1 MNDELIK
8 ESASDYGYFQ
18 NLRGAIGY
26 TPSRSLTDDWTRGA
40 ALSMSDES
48 STEDDGFLHSYP
60 MFMFNA
66 DARTTFMINMN
77 EGQLMDDKD
86 RMVAAT
92 RDKERVENLLNII
105 NNNDIDSDSL
115 QKIIASNA
123 DYNSLLKEGKF
134 DSSNL
139 WENINK
145 LEDIKN
151 KAIENYDDAF
161 EDYQTDLKDIEDW
174 KSSHDVSS
182 YYTRKSQ
189 QQSKFGNWFYTQPAT
204 QGLSSSSWKEQ
215 AASLAAGIGSSLA
228 IAKVGAAIG
237 TAAGGPVGTA
247 IGAVGGLIAGI
258 GGAIAGQFVGGTKAR
273 EQESHMEA
281 YTAYKDK
288 LLDIMADKNLDVH
301 DIASNFREQAKSLG
315 YPDLNDI
322 TDDEIIG
329 MAAADNRFKYD
340 FTGGYE
346 LSQAMDDAFV
356 GTRRVYE
363 RNNALGAGE
372 FLTDILSYT
381 PLKPLAMVKGAGKY
395 LGAGTKI
402 GEAASKLNPL
412 NYLQEVTMKTNL
424 DISKLAGKMRLRAL
438 KHYGKG
444 TLTRMGLNFIEEGTE
459 EGAQGIIQKEFMEG
473 KYDDEQAEDSFIDAI
488 TSGNILSDM
497 FDNLIFRAESGA
509 SFLGLNSQY
518 KNDMQLQEEM
528 WSGGLLSLLSPQSA
542 AVSAKNFYETY
553 KGVERAYGMG
563 KFVEESLSKN
573 ADINGMETFFRNMR
587 KYDFVNP
594 TDYEQTLD
602 YLRDELKSAKTSK
615 DGHTTRRWKIDTDAL
630 YKIVGPVNS
639 NLKDADGNPIKPQT
653 GELTDAAIDEFID
666 TQAET
671 AKALFA
677 YKKSVLDPAW
687 KRISGDFAQ
696 VSPVKGHTTE
706 ELNSIS
712 KQISDIQE
720 QLEDESIGKNTRK
733 NLNNKLKELKKNYK
747 KYSKSAVDT
756 DMQDAYYALATMGQY
771 QKVNAENTKN
781 LFDRL
786 SLNTQQ
792 AIRNNVTDEHF
803 TKIKQSLGLSQDT
816 PNDLLFSILWS
827 NQHMYNLRMARAK
840 QESDFL
846 AAQREALQGNSPLSL
861 TESQQKALDALDQL
875 IEVNEKQ
882 HKELIDSIDEL
893 DLEQQVKLKELASHG
908 NRTSAEFA
916 ALDETTKHN
925 KGIGIV
931 FTASGMSP
939 EDMNRYIVARDNGIV
954 SKLTAIQAAKDL
966 DELLHGKPEKIKEL
980 IKQYRKAKH
989 ESFESQQ
996 SFEKAQNT
1004 GTESNQ
1010 EKYSSIRKWL
1020 AKATEQQIGERLDEI
1035 DENLTK
1041 NINNFDSFVA
1051 SLDKESELYQQLNT
1065 ALQYANNIQDAA
1077 NGSKQ
1082 SKVRALQYQL
1092 QSIRRKFEG
1101 SNNPQMQQV
1110 SDILNN
1116 LLRDIIDTNIINDE
1130 AQARQFKYNIP
1141 GKFLKGNDKP
1151 LKTDNKTFTDGEGN
1165 LYTVDL
1171 SKSVYSENN
1180 GLELVLNVKKD
1191 GSLLEKER
1199 LQTNLSA
1206 LQNQLKAYQ
1215 NDIDKIDPNESES
1228 SLAVYTSLYN
1238 MIENTQDLINKTNQA
1253 LDNLEVSSILNVKYG
1268 DELLDKLYYQN
1279 NDGTKVTL
1287 NESYKNTDEV
1297 LKERATAERSRRLT
1311 NPGVSSV
1318 QYRNIA
1324 SINSEQIKK
1333 EIGDLEAEN
1342 EESEIKRAIA
1352 YSLGDTNN
1360 KKATS
1365 VLSSPYYQADW
1376 WSGFFSYSMDE
1387 TKVDSWGTVSE
1398 QRKNAIKRSIKL
1410 FNKLVKQAAHA
1421 KSVGKKDI
1429 LQKFLED
1436 ADAMLQ
1442 KPVNEQSPTDTIT
1455 LESSDPAKSEYAV
1468 KVTRAELM
1476 EIIRF
1481 LPMQAYLSNP
1491 RYGKGDKAGKLY
1503 VPLVLADLKD
1513 ESNAYNQDGKF
1524 TTKFQWRYAMVKSFL
1539 QQAHNRKKEND
1550 PAISEEEKM
1559 DAQDESMQFNTR
1571 DGFDDTAE
1579 KENQRSRKQ
1588 KPYAS
1593 TIHIERGSVEITF
1606 EKYNQKFENPQ
1617 FNPESPVFY
1626 DVNGKRLAQ
1635 LPESEVLTTKELT
1648 EMYTE
1653 QVQKAFSLPNSEQIY
1668 TDFAKQLSD
1677 ILGKEVTVEQLKQK
1691 HKKDGKDTDLT
1702 ILEKIVLDG
1711 VRYGDGI
1718 ILRDA
1723 FAAGSV
1729 TNTAVFGSIIYTST
1743 STKLQSAEKSN
1754 RIDRLFALIQ
1764 DEFPNLFLSYNN
1776 ENLRRGT
1783 KQIVSPQQ
1791 ITQYIDS
1798 GRFHKPGDKK
1808 TGKPGSIRVLI
1819 KDEDG
1824 EFRTLGNPNNPV
1836 KMSSQRVAE
1845 LLNKLDEGID
1855 VVATP
1860 QQFFENFVNSDQI
1873 KFEFTPNPNV
1883 TLTSEERE
1891 AAAMDLISRYIRNR
1905 HFGRLKNVSSFT
1917 DMLMDGTDHPNNG
1930 PVANKRFFAKS
1941 GKVINSNLDDIDCLH
1956 IKEVNGV
1963 YYFDLADFA
1972 SKSVRTQEVDE
1983 EGNITSTITDLEAE
1997 QELIQQNKKQ
2007 VLDGLYDVYREVLNA
2022 KEDVKVLID
2031 YLNSQY
2037 DILKN
2042 YAAFKDLYDEYG
2054 KIHLKD
2060 ENDEEVTE
2068 KNKVLDAVDIIYD
2081 KLKDEFDTMLKN
2093 VAEQLVETLKE
2104 QASSEEKQ
2112 EFEEDGRHS
2121 RVQFAVGSYNES
2133 TGKARLLRGDGSGN
2147 FVAVNEAVGQPG
2159 GVYLIIPSFMNSSGK
2174 RRIVHLNGRKL
2185 AIHQATF
2192 IAKILD
2198 AVRTGKLS
2206 YNGNIPSDI
2215 IPGYR
2220 ITTDATVSQLLE
2232 SLIHIGTKGIENDS
2246 SSSAFANLLF
2256 VDNSG
2261 QIHFGSKTLDDSNI
2275 SELVQ
2280 FLQDRKQIR
2289 VDRAKLLNNNASV
2302 GLSAKIELTDDSEFK
2317 RSGLVKESSV
2327 FELDAEENYQ
2337 HYVISKGVVR
2347 SDINPDKGARMYN
2360 NVIVALDNPFTGND
2374 AIPNPSN
2381 TKNPNS
2387 AASARAAAT
2396 ESFVPVGQFAEEVNR
2411 PEQPAVQQ
2419 QTVTQQVTQQISYTT
2434 ESLDSFIRQ
2443 EAAKNGLDSVVNG
2456 YTIYRTNGKQ
2466 QYTLEE
2472 FLNVLKETQNTTK
2485 PDGTHYKAL
2494 FVNIVDEAGK
2504 TVKVRIPLT
2513 QVVTQQIAVQPTQQQ
2528 VQQQIAQVSQNPVP
2542 FAAPQVVAPVAP
2554 AAPVQLQGTP
2564 VSATPTVAPA
2574 TSPITSQPTSA
2585 QPESEPA
2592 TAPIN
2597 LSQSAAPSTTAPIA
2611 VQATSAAQITSTS
2624 SAIASNQ
2631 SEVEKI
2637 IASLLNNLNYFNIA
2651 TSNIAEDRDYIKS
2664 VILEYGK
2671 THGMIT
2677 DPIKFAQDLKNSD
2690 PLIAGLFS
2698 KYKEWRKSNP
2708 LYGKAVQFLDNH
2720 VEKEDYKSAQAR
2732 AIRIL
2737 GNPEI
2742 KFTSDIPF
2750 TFDTNRRA
2758 YVYVF
2763 GQCCESFM
2771 RIYKSA
2777 NGQVAAGVMDH
2788 EAFHRIS
2795 LFVLSE
2801 KERKQLYSDIRSTY
2815 SETADMTDQQVEE
2828 FAADLFK
2835 DFVNKYSSQG
2845 IDGFYSSNKFVKFF
2859 QKVYD
2864 SGSKMMRKIFGL
2876 RTHPNYRGIDKL
2888 FEDMYSGR
2896 YAYAKATKNNFKLFR
2911 MIFRTAPMSGITDSN
2926 GTIIAR
2932 TITERNQILRTL
2944 LAQVVNDSKLLDT
2957 VHNYTDIDTVL
2968 DSIRG
2973 KLQADYNGLNQ
2984 RIMEAFERNDFDNVI
2999 RFNNLK
3005 SIYDTILTD
3014 EAWKAW
3020 KGIVNDTL
3028 RRQFKISNQKK
3039 DPNQLLSMLEDN
3051 ETQEINE
3058 GVDPATED
3066 TEELTSDEDPAP
3078 IDEDALNPMMFS
3090 GERDSLQ
3097 RNMWNS
3103 AALSVKILFYTITSE
3118 DSRNNKYNSN
3128 GMFNYGN
3135 PGQLYIR
3142 FTELLQDCISEKE
3155 MMHVLEQNKDQVDVA
3170 AVLEHLTKDDDP
3182 QVNKSLQ
3189 SKFFTSVCRYQH
3201 SFENNVYD
3209 VTEAEIDKNGKVV
3222 KPQVVNARSTSGN
3235 MNEVTT
3241 KARAVI
3247 VRSIME
3253 ALADRSRD
3261 YDNDKNKYNGSEER
3275 KAIEKAIS
3283 QLSNITIDVNK
3294 FKERLTDLLKKMYQ
3308 IDGFGM
3314 FVEGD
3319 QELKQSVD
3327 MLMSFLVEN
3336 GRISKAQVDT
3346 LKNVLNIINTSFTN
3360 MTVKDILSEQD
3371 SIKQKVQKVID
3382 NNVQVQNFLKNLGK
3396 YSPRQQKSMSQNGP
3410 KNVRIY
3416 TIGAFNY
3423 ISRLFKLWTKP
3434 HYNSESKERENTN
3447 WKNYQIKSPY
3457 AEHSLW
3463 LHSKQLKDSKMNT
3476 RLQTMAEGDYANSKS
3491 DKYAFAKEEYI
3502 NRMVTVLEMDGNGKW
3517 LGNHAFPV
3525 LANKKFSADLQGV
3538 VVEALEQP
3546 VSFIASASGTN
3557 MVINEGAKKIFAG
3570 YFLDEV
3576 NAIKQAKDT
3585 RDKFISAINEILGKD
3600 FTVETFS
3607 DLSVS
3612 EQRELFNATSLPENL
3627 REDAIQMLNNEL
3639 QRLTVTYHFKS
3650 SKTEAVKDS
3659 KDRVVSFDDAHIDLR
3674 KGAGYKH
3681 RHFQK
3686 VADKL
3691 NERSIDINTLTVN
3704 NTDLLN
3710 IIANEVLLPNIAF
3723 AKSDMK
3729 LNKAY
3734 NVIPDNLISG
3744 FKKAYRTLNDDQI
3757 KDAMIATFV
3766 IRHMSDILEYEKL
3779 VQGDMAYYGS
3789 GDTTKN
3795 YRKTIDKMTKRYSG
3809 PVSTFGLNASEGT
3822 QRHQLSVDER
3832 KDLTTSSTYNTLTIQ
3847 TTKLIDYDVHEGLVR
3862 KALGID
3868 VEIDYSDV
3876 NVEEATVNAQI
3887 DYKQLLD
3894 AEGKIKQEVFNG
3906 VFAPYKSFL
3915 ENYGDEIVAQAIVK
3929 DVLNRYAGYLSQDYT
3944 DATTWISASMFRELK
3959 QRSDDGWNQTEE
3971 ACYIFME
3978 HYDELHKF
3986 YDNREAYPNDWQVIK
4001 NSAKV
4006 LGISDA
4012 ELEGFVH
4019 DSRILYGDYQYNTED
4034 KWNSPVHRELREKYR
4049 GKILGYLENEDGTPK
4064 IDTTAL
4070 KYIHYGNRPQEG
4082 IMSRE
4087 DKLYIPVYDKT
4098 ALAPM
4103 FKIFTEDHEAEH
4115 MYKLMVD
4122 RNIHVLKL
4130 DSSTKSGGM
4139 FGYQLYDHEGNFNQ
4153 SLYNAPS
4160 SVQWF
4165 DQLLKQLDTDMHTHD
4180 DASLLTQLTKVVM
4193 LNTVGHS
4200 YNFGN
4205 QTVSGENLNKL
4216 YSQVFNSLTKE
4227 GFNKFLS
4234 QYGFKPD
4241 GSLDK
4246 EGRQTLVKKLREV
4259 LEESGAAQSTID
4271 AFQLDA
4277 DGNFVTNPA
4286 LLPSVNQMQTRLLSQ
4301 IGKII
4306 VDTHIKGI
4314 PLYQIVSA
4322 GFDQDHPL
4330 KKGVSFDKEL
4340 LSPGDYDDNGKLVT
4354 RMQARIS
4361 IMLFNDVINKAKKN
4375 KALSKKYNDFKSFTD
4390 KRRFILDNKDKLNSL
4405 AYRVPTQGQNSTMAI
4420 EIVDVLP
4427 ATQGGIIQ
4435 LPTTLTALTGA
4446 DFDIDKLFTATYNY
4460 TVTDKGIERVNYREK
4475 YNNIEDLIEHID
4487 ELSLEQRE
4495 NLLLDIYQT
4504 VLTSE
4509 DNRLHTTTPLDVC
4522 TAPIKRV
4529 MTKEMKDNSEKN
4541 NSDGFSL
4548 NPAHQVQMRVQNSGS
4563 DSTIGPMALN
4573 SVFQYFTQTCDLGFI
4588 NDPQL
4593 EKIGITGF
4601 GMEYIRTK
4609 EQDDKGL
4616 PIINVAYILDTTS
4629 AMINAAVDAAKDNY
4643 IGRSNINAETFD
4655 VVSML
4660 IAGGFGNNSF
4670 RFLAQPGVKAYVE
4683 SLLND
4688 SKDAIFREKAIKEE
4702 VGNFQIKPE
4711 LFTTEALKKN
4721 LNEHDQEAQ
4730 EHYIKAYAYLKSIA
4744 QRYRQAITVAQVDT
4758 KKYGKN
4764 STELMGFLQNVDDFN
4779 SVYNLMFESPYNL
4792 FEQSFLKEKLNSVR
4806 TAMDMFGD
4814 IFLENSQT
4822 FKQASDKLCTIF
4834 NKKGQFSKQFLR
4846 RAVPKLKQV
4855 VLKGFFDQY
4864 VINEFANPDGTIN
4877 TKPLYT
4883 LFCDKQR
4890 SVIARY
4896 DRIEQLCMQ
4905 EGIGVDFFDMVKHA
4919 PIRKKSN
4926 APMFFIVNNMVTN
4939 DPVVKQA
4946 VTDSIAE
4953 MFHSSNPEV
4962 RKWITDAAVMQ
4973 FYQTGGTDASFGT
4986 SVRTTFYDALPIR
4999 ELANVEA
5006 YVDGNKVTLNEYIAQ
5021 DRYANNID
5029 SLVNQAILQLS
5040 ISDDEYIKTFKTY
5053 GAGSNFGLMLS
5064 GDGSV
5069 AVFKKYAGKARTDM
5083 RGARYAKYVKI
5094 KTSRTSTPALYVLGN
5109 VSVSYNEKT
5118 DKTYYNPVYYRMSK
5132 LGYSQYSNNSS
5143 RIRVD
5148 GAYYNNNLISLF
5160 NTDFLAKKK
5169 DYKTYGFF
5177 NATNYSQLNNF
5188 AVQDELGARKGMLGQ
5203 TMLDVDELGNVN
5215 FHVADDPYLGMFET
5229 NPKNTNMVLSRLEQ
5243 SPTQFNM
5250 DFVQRA
5256 KEVDATFQQLIK
5268 KGDNYSFIGS
5278 KKELSGTVSL
5288 LSNSMEDAQQAADAI
5303 FKNYPQ
5309 VTMIKYIGPA
5319 GMNII
5324 SRGST
5329 EGVKSSS
5336 IVTSRAPYN
5345 RHTAEA
5351 NPRTLYIFTDN
5362 LDRTSGGSEYGNSW
5376 YKEKYGKGGFG
5387 SYNNPTTAVLRGLP
5401 NAAPISTMKYFKGA
5415 HPGMNLDEARFNDS
5429 DFSEVQ
5435 KVLRDEIKDI
5445 IDLWNSGNFDRIV
5458 IPNNDFLTNSSIAK
5472 ITEERTPNL
5481 YRLMED
5487 ALQYLKQS
5495 VNNDKT
5501 TKMLQQIEQ
5510 NKNSEEQSN
5519 KKC

>member
-8 ESASDYGYFQ
+8 ESASDYGYFEK
-18 NLRGAIGY
+18 LRGNVGY
-26 TPSRSLTDDWTRGA
+26 APSRSLTDDWTRGA
-40 ALSMSDES
+40 ARSLADES
-48 STEDDGFLHSYP
+48 SASDDDFFNSYP
-60 MFMFNA
+60 FFMFNA

-86 RMVAAT
+86 RMIAAT
-92 RDKERVENLLNII
+92 RDKERVESLLNII
-105 NNNDIDSDSL
+105 SNKDIDNDSL
-115 QKIIASNA
+115 QNIIASNA
-123 DYNSLLKEGKF
+123 DYNSLLKDGKF
-134 DSSNL
+134 DSSDI
-139 WENINK
+139 WENMNK
-145 LEDIKN
+145 LEDIRN
-151 KAIENYDDAF
+151 KAIRDYDDAF

-174 KSSHDVSS
+174 KNSHEVSS
-182 YYTRKSQ
+182 YYTRKSEQ
-189 QQSKFGNWFYTQPAT
+189 TSKLGNWFYTQPAT

-228 IAKVGAAIG
+228 LMKAGAAVGSVGGPLG
-237 TAAGGPVGTA
+237 TIAGG
-247 IGAVGGLIAGI
+247 ISGLVAGI
-258 GGAIAGQFVGGTKAR
+258 GGAIIGQVVGGAKAR

-281 YTAYKDK
+281 YSAYKDR
-288 LLDIMADKNLDVH
+288 LLDIMADKNLNVH
-301 DIASNFREQAKSLG
+301 DMANNFREQAKELG
-315 YPDLNDI
+315 YPDLSDI
-322 TDDEIIG
+322 TDDEIVG
-329 MAAADNRFKYD
+329 MAAADTRFKYN

-346 LSQAMDDAFV
+346 LAQAMDDAFT

-372 FLTDILSYT
+372 FFTDVISYT
-381 PLKPLAMVKGAGKY
+381 PLKPLTLAKGAGKY
-395 LGAGTKI
+395 IGAGTKI
-402 GEAASKLNPL
+402 GEATNKLNPL
-412 NYLQEVTMKTNL
+412 SYLQDVTMKTNL
-424 DISKLAGKMRLRAL
+424 DISKLAGKMRLKAL
-438 KHYGKG
+438 KHYGAG
-444 TLTRMGLNFIEEGTE
+444 TLKRVGLNFIEEGTE

-473 KYDDEQAEDSFIDAI
+473 KYDEERAEDSFIDAI
-488 TSGNILSDM
+488 TSGNVLSDM
-497 FDNLIFRAESGA
+497 FDNLLFRTESGL
-509 SFLGLNSQY
+509 SFLGLNSKY
-518 KNDMQLQEEM
+518 KNDLQLQEEM
-528 WSGGLLSLLSPQSA
+528 WAGGLLSLLSPQSA

-563 KFVEESLSKN
+563 KFIEESLSKN
-573 ADINGMETFFRNMR
+573 ADINGIETFFRNMR
-587 KYDFVNP
+587 KYDFVNSS
-594 TDYEQTLD
+594 DYEQTLN

-615 DGHTTRRWKIDTDAL
+615 DGKTTRRWKIDTDAL
-630 YKIVGPVNS
+630 YKIIGPVNR
-639 NLKDADGNPIKPQT
+639 NLKDANGDPIKPQT
-653 GELTDAAIDEFID
+653 GELTDEAIDEFID
-666 TQAET
+666 MQAET
-671 AKALFA
+671 AKTLFA
-677 YKKSVLDPAW
+677 YKKNILDPSW

-696 VSPVKGHTTE
+696 VSPIKGHTME
-706 ELNSIS
+706 ELNNIS
-712 KQISDIQE
+712 KQISDIQK
-720 QLEDESIGKNTRK
+720 QLEDESIGDNTRK
-733 NLNNKLKELKKNYK
+733 NLNNKLKELKRNYK
-747 KYSKSAVDT
+747 RYSKSAVDT
-756 DMQDAYYALATMGQY
+756 DMQDAYYAITTMGQY
-771 QKVNAENTKN
+771 EKNNAENQKN
-781 LFDRL
+781 LFDKL

-792 AIRNNVTDEHF
+792 AIRSNVTDEHF
-803 TKIKQSLGLSQDT
+803 TKIKRSLGLPQEV

-827 NQHMYNLRMARAK
+827 NQHMYNLRMARAQ
-840 QESDFL
+840 QESTFL

-861 TESQQKALDALDQL
+861 TENQQKVLEAFDQL

-882 HKELIDSIDEL
+882 HNELIDSLGQL
-893 DLEQQVKLKELASHG
+893 DLEQQVKLKELADYG
-908 NRTSAEFA
+908 NSTAAEFA
-916 ALDETTKHN
+916 ALDEQTKHD
-925 KGIGIV
+925 KGIGTV
-931 FTASGMSP
+931 FTNSGMSP
-939 EDMNRYIVARDNGIV
+939 EDMQRYVVARDNGIM
-954 SKLTAIQAAKDL
+954 SKLTAIQAEKDL

-996 SFEKAQNT
+996 SFEKSQNT

-1010 EKYSSIRKWL
+1010 EKYSSVRKWL

-1041 NINNFDSFVA
+1041 NINRFEAFVA
-1051 SLDKESELYQQLNT
+1051 SLDKGSELYQQLNT
-1065 ALQYANNIQDAA
+1065 ALQYANNIQEAA

-1092 QSIRRKFEG
+1092 QSIRKMFEG
-1101 SNNPQMQQV
+1101 SNNPQMQQALDMV
-1110 SDILNN
+1110 NN
-1116 LLRDIIDTNIINDE
+1116 LLTDVINTNIINDE

-1141 GKFLKGNDKP
+1141 GKFLSKSGKP
-1151 LKTDNKTFTDGEGN
+1151 LKTDNKTFTDDEGN

-1171 SKSVYSENN
+1171 SKSTYSENN

-1191 GSLLEKER
+1191 GSALDKER
-1199 LQTNLSA
+1199 LQINLRA

-1215 NDIDKIDPNESES
+1215 NDIDKIDPNESDINLS
-1228 SLAVYTSLYN
+1228 VYTSLYN
-1238 MIENTQDLINKTNQA
+1238 MIENTQDLINKTKQA
-1253 LDNLEVSSILNVKYG
+1253 LDNIDVASVLNVKYG

-1287 NESYKNTDEV
+1287 NESYKITNEV
-1297 LKERATAERSRRLT
+1297 LKERAVAERSRRLS
-1311 NPGVSSV
+1311 NPGISAV
-1318 QYRNIA
+1318 QYKNVLRIT
-1324 SINSEQIKK
+1324 SDQIRK

-1365 VLSSPYYQADW
+1365 VLSSPYYQAKW

-1421 KSVGKKDI
+1421 KSIGKKDI

-1442 KPVNEQSPTDTIT
+1442 KPINEQSPTDTIT
-1455 LESSDPAKSEYAV
+1455 LESSDPAKPEYAV
-1468 KVTRAELM
+1468 EVTRTQLM

-1513 ESNAYNQDGKF
+1513 DSNAYSQDGKF

-1539 QQAHNRKKEND
+1539 QHAHNRKKDGE
-1550 PAISEEEKM
+1550 PAITEEEKM
-1559 DAQDESMQFNTR
+1559 DAQDESMQFNTQ

-1579 KENQRSRKQ
+1579 KENQRNRKQ

-1593 TIHIERGSVEITF
+1593 TIHIERGGVEITF

-1635 LPESEVLTTKELT
+1635 LPESDVLTVEELT

-1668 TDFAKQLSD
+1668 TSFAEQLSD

-1691 HKKDGKDTDLT
+1691 HKQDGKDTNLT

-1711 VRYGDGI
+1711 IRYGDGL
-1718 ILRDA
+1718 ILRDS
-1723 FAAGSV
+1723 FAAGSIA
-1729 TNTAVFGSIIYTST
+1729 NTTVFGPINYTST
-1743 STKLQSAEKSN
+1743 STKLQSVEKSN
-1754 RIDRLFALIQ
+1754 RVDRLFALIQ
-1764 DEFPNLFLSYNN
+1764 DEFPNLFLSYKN
-1776 ENLRRGT
+1776 ENISRGT

-1791 ITQYIDS
+1791 VAQYIDS
-1798 GRFHKPGDKK
+1798 GRFHKPGDRK
-1808 TGKPGSIRVLI
+1808 TGKPGSVRVLI

-1836 KMSSQRVAE
+1836 KMSNQRIAE

-1855 VVATP
+1855 AVTTP
-1860 QQFFENFVNSDQI
+1860 QQFFENLVNPDQI

-1883 TLTSEERE
+1883 TLTAEERE
-1891 AAAMDLISRYIRNR
+1891 AAAMNLISRYIRNR
-1905 HFGRLKNVSSFT
+1905 NFGRLKNVSSFT

-1930 PVANKRFFAKS
+1930 PIANKRFFAKS
-1941 GKVINSNLDDIDCLH
+1941 GKVINSNLNDIDCLH

-1972 SKSVRTQEVDE
+1972 SKSVRTQDVDE
-1983 EGNITSTITDLEAE
+1983 EGNVINAITDLEAE
-1997 QELIQQNKKQ
+1997 QELIQRNKKQ
-2007 VLDGLYDVYREVLNA
+2007 VLDGLYDVYKEVINN
-2022 KEDVKVLID
+2022 KSDIKILID

-2037 DILKN
+2037 DIFKN
-2042 YAAFKDLYDEYG
+2042 YEAFKDLYDEYG
-2054 KIHLKD
+2054 KIHFKD
-2060 ENDEEVTE
+2060 ENGEEVTE
-2068 KNKVLDAVDIIYD
+2068 RNKVLDAVDIIYG
-2081 KLKDEFDTMLKN
+2081 KLKDEFDKMLEN
-2093 VAEQLVETLKE
+2093 VAGQLTETLKE
-2104 QASSEEKQ
+2104 QASAEEKQ
-2112 EFEEDGRHS
+2112 QFEEDGRHS

-2185 AIHQATF
+2185 AVHQATF

-2198 AVRTGKLS
+2198 AVRTGELS
-2206 YNGNIPSDI
+2206 YNGNIPSNI
-2215 IPGYR
+2215 VPGYR

-2232 SLIHIGTKGIENDS
+2232 SIIHIGTEGIENDS

-2261 QIHFGSKTLDDSNI
+2261 QIHFGSKTLDDTNI
-2275 SELVQ
+2275 SELIQ

-2289 VDRAKLLNNNASV
+2289 VDRAKLLNDNANV

-2347 SDINPDKGARMYN
+2347 SDINPDKGARMYS

-2374 AIPNPSN
+2374 SIPNPSN
-2381 TKNPNS
+2381 PKNSNS

-2396 ESFVPVGQFAEEVNR
+2396 ESFIPVGQFSQQINQPQQAV
-2411 PEQPAVQQ
+2411 EQPQI
-2419 QTVTQQVTQQISYTT
+2419 VTQQVTQKIDYTVD
-2434 ESLDSFIRQ
+2434 SLSNFIIQ
-2443 EAAKNGLDSVVNG
+2443 EAAKNGLSDVTNGYDIYSVNG
-2456 YTIYRTNGKQ
+2456 SRQFTQEELLSLLKQ
-2466 QYTLEE
+2466 MQS
-2472 FLNVLKETQNTTK
+2472 ETK
-2485 PDGTHYKAL
+2485 ADGTPYKAY
-2494 FVNIVDEAGK
+2494 NINVVDNTGK

-2513 QVVTQQIAVQPTQQQ
+2513 QEVAQQVTIQPAQQQ
-2528 VQQQIAQVSQNPVP
+2528 VQQQIAQVSQTPVP
-2542 FAAPQVVAPVAP
+2542 FAAPQIAAP
-2554 AAPVQLQGTP
+2554 AAPASPIQLQGAP
-2564 VSATPTVAPA
+2564 VSAAPDIVPA
-2574 TSPITSQPTSA
+2574 AVSQSVK
-2585 QPESEPA
+2585 PA
-2592 TAPIN
+2592 ASPIN
-2597 LSQSAAPSTTAPIA
+2597 LSQGTTPTATTPTVAATVTP
-2611 VQATSAAQITSTS
+2611 VTSASIAP
-2624 SAIASNQ
+2624 ASNLN
-2631 SEVEKI
+2631 EVEKI
-2637 IASLLNNLNYFNIA
+2637 AASLLNNLNYFKLA
-2651 TSNIAEDRDYIKS
+2651 TSNITEDMDYIRS

-2671 THGMIT
+2671 NHGMIT
-2677 DPIKFAQDLKNSD
+2677 DLGKFTQDLYKANLTD
-2690 PLIAGLFS
+2690 LFY
-2698 KYKEWRKSNP
+2698 KYKEWRRSNP

-2720 VEKEDYKSAQAR
+2720 VEKEDYKAAQAR

-2742 KFTSDIPF
+2742 QFTSDIPF

-2815 SETADMTDQQVEE
+2815 PETADMTDQQVEE

-2835 DFVNKYSSQG
+2835 DFVNKYSNQG
-2845 IDGFYSSNKFVKFF
+2845 IDGFYSNNKFVKFF

-2864 SGSKMMRKIFGL
+2864 TGSKMIRKIFGL

-2888 FEDMYSGR
+2888 FQDMYSGR

-2911 MIFRTAPMSGITDSN
+2911 MIFRTAPMSGITDSK

-2944 LAQVVNDSKLLDT
+2944 LDKVVNNSKLLDT
-2957 VHNYTDIDTVL
+2957 VHNYTDIDAAL
-2968 DSIRG
+2968 DGIRG
-2973 KLQADYNGLNQ
+2973 ELQADYNGLSQ

-3005 SIYDTILTD
+3005 TIYDTILTD

-3020 KGIVNDTL
+3020 KGIINDTL

-3039 DPNQLLSMLEDN
+3039 DPNQLLSTLEDN

-3058 GVDPATED
+3058 GVDQNTED
-3066 TEELTSDEDPAP
+3066 TEELTSDEDPELA
-3078 IDEDALNPMMFS
+3078 DEESLNLGFS
-3090 GERDSLQ
+3090 EERDSLQ

-3128 GMFNYGN
+3128 GMFNYDN

-3155 MMHVLEQNKDQVDVA
+3155 MMSVLEQNKDQVDVA
-3170 AVLEHLTKDDDP
+3170 AILERLTQDEDP

-3189 SKFFTSVCRYQH
+3189 NKFFASVCRYQH

-3209 VTEAEIDKNGKVV
+3209 VTEAERDKDGNIV
-3222 KPQVVNARSTSGN
+3222 KPQVINARSTSGN
-3235 MNEVTT
+3235 VNEVTT

-3253 ALADRSRD
+3253 ALADRSRE
-3261 YDNDKNKYNGSEER
+3261 YDVEKNKYNGSEEK

-3308 IDGFGM
+3308 VDGFGM

-3327 MLMSFLVEN
+3327 MLMRFLVEN
-3336 GRISKAQVDT
+3336 DRISKAQVDT
-3346 LKNVLNIINTSFTN
+3346 LKNVLNLINTSFTN
-3360 MTVKDILSEQD
+3360 LTVKDILSEQD

-3434 HYNSESKERENTN
+3434 HYNSDSKEREATE
-3447 WKNYQIKSPY
+3447 WKNYQMKSPY

-3476 RLQTMAEGDYANSKS
+3476 RLQTMSEGDYANSKS
-3491 DKYAFAKEEYI
+3491 DKFAFAKEEYI

-3538 VVEALEQP
+3538 VIEALEQP
-3546 VSFIASASGTN
+3546 ISFIKSASGTN
-3557 MVINEGAKKIFAG
+3557 MIVNEGAKKIFAG

-3585 RDKFISAINEILGKD
+3585 RDKFISRLNEILSTNH
-3600 FTVETFS
+3600 TVESFS
-3607 DLSVS
+3607 NLSVS
-3612 EQRELFNATSLPENL
+3612 QQRELFNATILPENL

-3639 QRLTVTYHFKS
+3639 NKLTVTYHFKS
-3650 SKTEAVKDS
+3650 SKNEAVKDS

-3691 NERSIDINTLTVN
+3691 NERGIDINTLTVDN
-3704 NTDLLN
+3704 ADLLN
-3710 IIANEVLLPNIAF
+3710 IVANEVLLPNIAF

-3734 NVIPDNLISG
+3734 DVIPNNLISG
-3744 FKKAYRTLNDDQI
+3744 FKKTYKTLNDDQI

-3779 VQGDMAYYGS
+3779 VQGDMAYYGAGGKS
-3789 GDTTKN
+3789 

-3809 PVSTFGLNASEGT
+3809 PVSTFGLNASSGT
-3822 QRHQLSVDER
+3822 QKHQLSVDER
-3832 KDLTTSSTYNTLTIQ
+3832 RDLTESSTYNTLTIQ
-3847 TTKLIDYDVHEGLVR
+3847 TTKLIDYDVYEGLVR
-3862 KALGID
+3862 KTLGID
-3868 VEIDYSDV
+3868 VAIDYDV
-3876 NVEEATVNAQI
+3876 NLEDAEVNAKI

-3894 AEGKIKQEVFNG
+3894 ADGKIKQEVFNG
-3906 VFAPYKSFL
+3906 VFAPYKNFL

-3944 DATTWISASMFRELK
+3944 DATTWISPSMFRELR

-3978 HYDELHKF
+3978 HYDELYKF
-3986 YDNREAYPNDWQVIK
+3986 YNNREAYPNDWQVIK

-4049 GKILGYLENEDGTPK
+4049 GKILSYLENEDGTPK

-4070 KYIHYGNRPQEG
+4070 KYIHYGNRPQGG
-4082 IMSRE
+4082 ILSRE

-4098 ALAPM
+4098 ALAPL

-4115 MYKLMVD
+4115 MYKLMLD

-4139 FGYQLYDHEGNFNQ
+4139 FGYQLYDHEGKFNQ

-4160 SVQWF
+4160 SLQWF

-4200 YNFGN
+4200 YDFGN
-4205 QTVSGENLNKL
+4205 QLVSGENLNKL

-4277 DGNFVTNPA
+4277 DGNFITNPA

-4301 IGKII
+4301 VGKII

-4340 LSPGDYDDNGKLVT
+4340 LSPGEYDENGKLVT

-4375 KALSKKYNDFKSFTD
+4375 KALSAKYNDFKSFTD

-4427 ATQGGIIQ
+4427 STQGGIIQ

-4460 TVTDKGIERVNYREK
+4460 TVTDRGIERVNYREK
-4475 YNNIEDLIEHID
+4475 YSNIEDLIEHID

-4509 DNRLHTTTPLDVC
+4509 NNMLHTTTPLDVC

-4573 SVFQYFTQTCDLGFI
+4573 SVFQYFTQTCDLNFI

-4609 EQDDKGL
+4609 ESDDKGL

-4670 RFLAQPGVKAYVE
+4670 RFLAQPGVKSYVE

-4688 SKDAIFREKAIKEE
+4688 SKEAIFRVKAIKEE
-4702 VGNFQIKPE
+4702 VSKFEIRPE
-4711 LFTTEALKKN
+4711 LFTTEALKNN
-4721 LNEHDQEAQ
+4721 LNGHDGEAQ

-4806 TAMDMFGD
+4806 TAMDMFGN

-4822 FKQASDKLCTIF
+4822 FKQASDKLCTTF

-4905 EGIGVDFFDMVKHA
+4905 EGIGVDFFDMIKHA

-4986 SVRTTFYDALPIR
+4986 AVRTTFYDALPIR
-4999 ELANVEA
+4999 ELANIEA
-5006 YVDGNKVTLNEYIAQ
+5006 YVDGSKITLNEYIAQ
-5021 DRYANNID
+5021 DRYANDID
-5029 SLVNQAILQLS
+5029 GLVNQAILQLS

-5069 AVFKKYAGKARTDM
+5069 AVFKKYAFKARTDM

-5109 VSVSYNEKT
+5109 VSQSYDEKT
-5118 DKTYYNPVYYRMSK
+5118 GKTYYNPVYYRMSK
-5132 LGYSQYSNNSS
+5132 LGYQQYSNNSS

-5148 GAYYNNNLISLF
+5148 GAYYDNNLISLF
-5160 NTDFLAKKK
+5160 NTDFLAKRKDNKK
-5169 DYKTYGFF
+5169 YSLF
-5177 NATNYSQLNNF
+5177 NATNYSQLNDF
-5188 AVQDELGARKGMLGQ
+5188 VVQDELNARKGMIGQ
-5203 TMLDVDELGNVN
+5203 NMLDVDELGNVT
-5215 FHVADDPYLGMFET
+5215 FPIADDPYLGMFDA

-5256 KEVDATFQQLIK
+5256 KEVGATFQQLVK
-5268 KGDNYSFIGS
+5268 KGDEYKFIGS
-5278 KKELSGTVSL
+5278 NKELSGVVSL
-5288 LSNSMEDAQQAADAI
+5288 LANSMDDVQQAAEFI
-5303 FKNYPQ
+5303 FKTYPQ
-5309 VTMIKYIGPA
+5309 VTMVKYIGPA
-5319 GMNII
+5319 GMDII
-5324 SRGST
+5324 SRGSVEST
-5329 EGVKSSS
+5329 KSS
-5336 IVTSRAPYN
+5336 
-5345 RHTAEA
+5345 
-5351 NPRTLYIFTDN
+5351 
-5362 LDRTSGGSEYGNSW
+5362 
-5376 YKEKYGKGGFG
+5376 
-5387 SYNNPTTAVLRGLP
+5387 
-5401 NAAPISTMKYFKGA
+5401 
-5415 HPGMNLDEARFNDS
+5415 
-5429 DFSEVQ
+5429 
-5435 KVLRDEIKDI
+5435 
-5445 IDLWNSGNFDRIV
+5445 
-5458 IPNNDFLTNSSIAK
+5458 
-5472 ITEERTPNL
+5472 
-5481 YRLMED
+5481 
-5487 ALQYLKQS
+5487 QYLKQS
-5495 VNNDKT
+5495 INNDGT
-5501 TKMLQQIEQ
+5501 TKLLQQIEQ

>member
-8 ESASDYGYFQ
+8 ESASDYGYFEK
-18 NLRGAIGY
+18 LRGNVGY
-26 TPSRSLTDDWTRGA
+26 APSRSLTDDWTRGA
-40 ALSMSDES
+40 ARSLADES
-48 STEDDGFLHSYP
+48 SASDDDFFNSYP
-60 MFMFNA
+60 FFMFNA

-86 RMVAAT
+86 RMIAAT
-92 RDKERVENLLNII
+92 RDKERVESLLNII
-105 NNNDIDSDSL
+105 SNKDIDNDSL
-115 QKIIASNA
+115 QNIIASNA
-123 DYNSLLKEGKF
+123 DYNSLLKDGKF
-134 DSSNL
+134 DSSDI
-139 WENINK
+139 WENMNK
-145 LEDIKN
+145 LEDIRN
-151 KAIENYDDAF
+151 KAIRDYDDAF

-174 KSSHDVSS
+174 KNSHEVSS
-182 YYTRKSQ
+182 YYTRKSEQ
-189 QQSKFGNWFYTQPAT
+189 TSKLGNWFYTQPAT

-228 IAKVGAAIG
+228 LMKAGAAVGSVGGPLG
-237 TAAGGPVGTA
+237 TIAGG
-247 IGAVGGLIAGI
+247 ISGLVAGI
-258 GGAIAGQFVGGTKAR
+258 GGAIIGQVVGGAKAR

-281 YTAYKDK
+281 YSAYKDR
-288 LLDIMADKNLDVH
+288 LLDIMADKNLNVH
-301 DIASNFREQAKSLG
+301 DIANNFREQAKELG
-315 YPDLNDI
+315 YPDLSDI
-322 TDDEIIG
+322 TDDEIVG
-329 MAAADNRFKYD
+329 MAAADTRFKYN

-346 LSQAMDDAFV
+346 LAQAMDDAFT

-372 FLTDILSYT
+372 FFTDVISYT
-381 PLKPLAMVKGAGKY
+381 PLKPLTLAKGAGKY
-395 LGAGTKI
+395 IGAGTKI
-402 GEAASKLNPL
+402 GEATNKLNPL
-412 NYLQEVTMKTNL
+412 SYLQDVTMKTNL
-424 DISKLAGKMRLRAL
+424 DISKLAGKMRLKAL
-438 KHYGKG
+438 KHYGAG
-444 TLTRMGLNFIEEGTE
+444 TLKRVGLNFIEEGTE

-473 KYDDEQAEDSFIDAI
+473 KYDEERAEDSFIDAI
-488 TSGNILSDM
+488 TSGNVLSDM
-497 FDNLIFRAESGA
+497 FDNLLFRTESGL
-509 SFLGLNSQY
+509 SFLGLNSKY
-518 KNDMQLQEEM
+518 KNDLQLQEEM
-528 WSGGLLSLLSPQSA
+528 WAGGLLSLLSPQSA

-563 KFVEESLSKN
+563 KFIEESLSKN
-573 ADINGMETFFRNMR
+573 ADINGIETFFRNMR
-587 KYDFVNP
+587 KYDFVNSS
-594 TDYEQTLD
+594 DYEQTLN

-615 DGHTTRRWKIDTDAL
+615 DGKTTRRWKIDTDAL
-630 YKIVGPVNS
+630 YKIIGPVNR
-639 NLKDADGNPIKPQT
+639 NLKDANGDPIKPQT
-653 GELTDAAIDEFID
+653 GELTDEAIDEFID
-666 TQAET
+666 MQAET
-671 AKALFA
+671 AKTLFA
-677 YKKSVLDPAW
+677 YKKNILDPSW

-696 VSPVKGHTTE
+696 VSPIKGHTME
-706 ELNSIS
+706 ELNNIS
-712 KQISDIQE
+712 KQISDIQK
-720 QLEDESIGKNTRK
+720 QLEDEYIGDNTRK
-733 NLNNKLKELKKNYK
+733 NLNNKLKELKRNYK
-747 KYSKSAVDT
+747 RYSKSAVDT
-756 DMQDAYYALATMGQY
+756 DMQDAYYAITTMGQY
-771 QKVNAENTKN
+771 EKNNAENQKN
-781 LFDRL
+781 LFDKL

-792 AIRNNVTDEHF
+792 AIRSNVTDEHF
-803 TKIKQSLGLSQDT
+803 TKIKRSLGLPQEV

-827 NQHMYNLRMARAK
+827 NQHMYNLRMARAQ
-840 QESDFL
+840 QESTFL

-861 TESQQKALDALDQL
+861 TENQQKVLEAFDQL

-882 HKELIDSIDEL
+882 HNELIDSLGQL
-893 DLEQQVKLKELASHG
+893 DLEQQVKLKELADYG
-908 NRTSAEFA
+908 NSTAAEFA
-916 ALDETTKHN
+916 ALDEQTKHD
-925 KGIGIV
+925 KGIGTV
-931 FTASGMSP
+931 FTNSGMSP
-939 EDMNRYIVARDNGIV
+939 EDMQRYVVARDNGIM
-954 SKLTAIQAAKDL
+954 SKLTAIQAEKDL

-996 SFEKAQNT
+996 SFEKSQNT
-1004 GTESNQ
+1004 GTELNQ
-1010 EKYSSIRKWL
+1010 EKYSSVRKWL

-1041 NINNFDSFVA
+1041 NINRFEAFVA
-1051 SLDKESELYQQLNT
+1051 SLDKGSELYQQLNT
-1065 ALQYANNIQDAA
+1065 ALQYANNIQEAA

-1092 QSIRRKFEG
+1092 QSIRKMFEG
-1101 SNNPQMQQV
+1101 SNNPQMQQALDMV
-1110 SDILNN
+1110 NN
-1116 LLRDIIDTNIINDE
+1116 LLTDVINTNIINDE

-1141 GKFLKGNDKP
+1141 GKFLSKSGKP
-1151 LKTDNKTFTDGEGN
+1151 LKTDNKTFTDDEGN

-1171 SKSVYSENN
+1171 SKSTYSENN

-1191 GSLLEKER
+1191 GSALDKER
-1199 LQTNLSA
+1199 LQINLRA

-1215 NDIDKIDPNESES
+1215 NDIDKIDPNESDINLS
-1228 SLAVYTSLYN
+1228 VYTSLYN
-1238 MIENTQDLINKTNQA
+1238 MIENTQDLINKTKQA
-1253 LDNLEVSSILNVKYG
+1253 LDNIDVASVLNVKYG

-1287 NESYKNTDEV
+1287 NESYKITNEV
-1297 LKERATAERSRRLT
+1297 LKERAVAERSRRLS
-1311 NPGVSSV
+1311 NPGISAV
-1318 QYRNIA
+1318 QYKNVLRIT
-1324 SINSEQIKK
+1324 SDQIRK

-1365 VLSSPYYQADW
+1365 VLSSPYYQAKW

-1421 KSVGKKDI
+1421 KSIGKKDI

-1436 ADAMLQ
+1436 ADAILQ
-1442 KPVNEQSPTDTIT
+1442 KPINEQSPTDTIT
-1455 LESSDPAKSEYAV
+1455 LESSDPAKPEYAV
-1468 KVTRAELM
+1468 EVTRTQLM

-1513 ESNAYNQDGKF
+1513 DSNAYSQDGKF

-1539 QQAHNRKKEND
+1539 QHAHNRKKDGE
-1550 PAISEEEKM
+1550 PAITEEEKM
-1559 DAQDESMQFNTR
+1559 DAQDESMQFNTQ

-1579 KENQRSRKQ
+1579 KENQRNRKQ

-1593 TIHIERGSVEITF
+1593 TIHIERGGVEITF

-1635 LPESEVLTTKELT
+1635 LPESDVLTVEELT

-1668 TDFAKQLSD
+1668 TSFAEQLSD

-1691 HKKDGKDTDLT
+1691 HKQDGKDTNLT

-1711 VRYGDGI
+1711 IRYGDGL
-1718 ILRDA
+1718 ILRDS
-1723 FAAGSV
+1723 FAAGSIA
-1729 TNTAVFGSIIYTST
+1729 NTTVFGPINYTST
-1743 STKLQSAEKSN
+1743 STKLQSVEKSN
-1754 RIDRLFALIQ
+1754 RVDRLFALIQ
-1764 DEFPNLFLSYNN
+1764 DEFPNLFLSYKN
-1776 ENLRRGT
+1776 ENISRGT

-1791 ITQYIDS
+1791 VAQYIDS
-1798 GRFHKPGDKK
+1798 GRFHKPGDRK
-1808 TGKPGSIRVLI
+1808 TGKPGSVRVLI

-1836 KMSSQRVAE
+1836 KMSNQRIAE

-1855 VVATP
+1855 AVTTP
-1860 QQFFENFVNSDQI
+1860 QQFFENLVNPDQI

-1883 TLTSEERE
+1883 TLTAEERE
-1891 AAAMDLISRYIRNR
+1891 AAAMNLISRYIRNR
-1905 HFGRLKNVSSFT
+1905 NFGRLKNVSSFT

-1930 PVANKRFFAKS
+1930 PIANKRFFAKS
-1941 GKVINSNLDDIDCLH
+1941 GKVINSNLNDIDCLH

-1972 SKSVRTQEVDE
+1972 SKSVRTQDVDE
-1983 EGNITSTITDLEAE
+1983 EGNVINAITDLEAE
-1997 QELIQQNKKQ
+1997 QELIQRNKKQ
-2007 VLDGLYDVYREVLNA
+2007 VLDGLYDVYKEVINN
-2022 KEDVKVLID
+2022 KSDIKILID

-2037 DILKN
+2037 DIFKN
-2042 YAAFKDLYDEYG
+2042 YEAFKDLYDEYG
-2054 KIHLKD
+2054 KIHFKD
-2060 ENDEEVTE
+2060 ENGEEVTE
-2068 KNKVLDAVDIIYD
+2068 RNKVLDAVDIIYG
-2081 KLKDEFDTMLKN
+2081 KLKDEFDKMLEN
-2093 VAEQLVETLKE
+2093 VAGQLTETLKE
-2104 QASSEEKQ
+2104 QASAEEKQ
-2112 EFEEDGRHS
+2112 QFEEDGRHS

-2159 GVYLIIPSFMNSSGK
+2159 GVYLIVPSFMNSSGK

-2198 AVRTGKLS
+2198 AVRTGELS
-2206 YNGNIPSDI
+2206 YNGNIPSNI
-2215 IPGYR
+2215 VPGYR
-2220 ITTDATVSQLLE
+2220 ITTDGTVSQLLE
-2232 SLIHIGTKGIENDS
+2232 SIIHIGTEGIENDS

-2261 QIHFGSKTLDDSNI
+2261 QIHFGSKTLDDTNI
-2275 SELVQ
+2275 SELIQ

-2289 VDRAKLLNNNASV
+2289 VDRAKLLNDNANV

-2317 RSGLVKESSV
+2317 RSGLVKESYV

-2347 SDINPDKGARMYN
+2347 SDINPDKGARMYS

-2374 AIPNPSN
+2374 SIPNPSN
-2381 TKNPNS
+2381 PKNSNS

-2396 ESFVPVGQFAEEVNR
+2396 ESFIPVGQFSQQINQPQQAV
-2411 PEQPAVQQ
+2411 EQPQI
-2419 QTVTQQVTQQISYTT
+2419 VTQQVTQKIDYTVD
-2434 ESLDSFIRQ
+2434 SLSNFIIQ
-2443 EAAKNGLDSVVNG
+2443 EAAKNGLSDVTNGYDIYSVNG
-2456 YTIYRTNGKQ
+2456 SRQFTQEELLSLLKQ
-2466 QYTLEE
+2466 MQS
-2472 FLNVLKETQNTTK
+2472 ETK
-2485 PDGTHYKAL
+2485 ADGTPYKAY
-2494 FVNIVDEAGK
+2494 NINVVDNTGK

-2513 QVVTQQIAVQPTQQQ
+2513 QEVAQQVTIQPAQQQ
-2528 VQQQIAQVSQNPVP
+2528 VQQQIAQVSQTPVP
-2542 FAAPQVVAPVAP
+2542 FAAPQIAAP
-2554 AAPVQLQGTP
+2554 AAPASPIQLQGAP
-2564 VSATPTVAPA
+2564 VSAAPDIVPA
-2574 TSPITSQPTSA
+2574 AVSQSVK
-2585 QPESEPA
+2585 PA
-2592 TAPIN
+2592 ASPIN
-2597 LSQSAAPSTTAPIA
+2597 LSQGTTPTATTPTVAATVTPVTSAPIA
-2611 VQATSAAQITSTS
+2611 P
-2624 SAIASNQ
+2624 ASNLN
-2631 SEVEKI
+2631 EVEKI
-2637 IASLLNNLNYFNIA
+2637 VASLLNNLNYFKLA
-2651 TSNIAEDRDYIKS
+2651 TSNITEDMDYIRS

-2671 THGMIT
+2671 NHGMIT
-2677 DPIKFAQDLKNSD
+2677 DLGKFTQDLYKANLAD
-2690 PLIAGLFS
+2690 LFY
-2698 KYKEWRKSNP
+2698 KYKEWRRSNP

-2720 VEKEDYKSAQAR
+2720 VEKEDYKAAQAR

-2742 KFTSDIPF
+2742 QFTSDISF

-2815 SETADMTDQQVEE
+2815 PETADMTNQQVEE

-2835 DFVNKYSSQG
+2835 DFVNKYSNQG
-2845 IDGFYSSNKFVKFF
+2845 IDGFYSNNKFVKFF

-2864 SGSKMMRKIFGL
+2864 TGSKMIRKIFGL

-2888 FEDMYSGR
+2888 FQDMYSGR

-2911 MIFRTAPMSGITDSN
+2911 MIFRTAPMSGITDSK

-2944 LAQVVNDSKLLDT
+2944 LDKVVNNSKLLDT
-2957 VHNYTDIDTVL
+2957 VHNYTDIDAAL
-2968 DSIRG
+2968 DGIRG
-2973 KLQADYNGLNQ
+2973 ELQADYNGLSQ

-3005 SIYDTILTD
+3005 TIYDTILTD

-3020 KGIVNDTL
+3020 KGIINDTL

-3039 DPNQLLSMLEDN
+3039 DPNQLLSTLEDN

-3058 GVDPATED
+3058 GVDQNTED
-3066 TEELTSDEDPAP
+3066 TEELTSDEDPELA
-3078 IDEDALNPMMFS
+3078 DEESLNLGFS
-3090 GERDSLQ
+3090 EERDSLQ

-3128 GMFNYGN
+3128 GMFNYDN

-3155 MMHVLEQNKDQVDVA
+3155 MMSVLEQNKDQVDVA
-3170 AVLEHLTKDDDP
+3170 AILERLTQDEDP

-3189 SKFFTSVCRYQH
+3189 NKFFVSVCRYQH

-3209 VTEAEIDKNGKVV
+3209 VTEAERDKDGNIV
-3222 KPQVVNARSTSGN
+3222 KPQVINARSTSGN
-3235 MNEVTT
+3235 VNEVTT

-3253 ALADRSRD
+3253 ALADRSRE
-3261 YDNDKNKYNGSEER
+3261 YDVEKNKYNGSEEK

-3308 IDGFGM
+3308 VDGFGM

-3327 MLMSFLVEN
+3327 MLMRFLVEN
-3336 GRISKAQVDT
+3336 DRISKAQVDT
-3346 LKNVLNIINTSFTN
+3346 LKNVLNLINTSFTN
-3360 MTVKDILSEQD
+3360 LTVKDILSEQD

-3434 HYNSESKERENTN
+3434 HYNSDSKEREATE
-3447 WKNYQIKSPY
+3447 WKNYQMKSPY

-3476 RLQTMAEGDYANSKS
+3476 RLQTMSEGDYANSKS
-3491 DKYAFAKEEYI
+3491 DKFAFAKEEYI

-3538 VVEALEQP
+3538 VIEALEQP
-3546 VSFIASASGTN
+3546 ISFIKSASGTN
-3557 MVINEGAKKIFAG
+3557 MIVNEGAKKIFAG

-3585 RDKFISAINEILGKD
+3585 RDKFISRLNEILSANY
-3600 FTVETFS
+3600 TVESFS
-3607 DLSVS
+3607 NLSVS
-3612 EQRELFNATSLPENL
+3612 QQRELFNATILPENL

-3639 QRLTVTYHFKS
+3639 NKLTVTYHFKS
-3650 SKTEAVKDS
+3650 SKNEAVKDS

-3691 NERSIDINTLTVN
+3691 NERGIDINTLTVDN
-3704 NTDLLN
+3704 ADLLN
-3710 IIANEVLLPNIAF
+3710 IVANEVLLPNIAF

-3734 NVIPDNLISG
+3734 DVIPNNLISG
-3744 FKKAYRTLNDDQI
+3744 FKKTYKTLNDDQI

-3779 VQGDMAYYGS
+3779 VQGDMAYYGAGGKS
-3789 GDTTKN
+3789 

-3809 PVSTFGLNASEGT
+3809 PVSTFGLNASSGT
-3822 QRHQLSVDER
+3822 QKHQLSVDER
-3832 KDLTTSSTYNTLTIQ
+3832 RDLTESSTYNTLTIQ
-3847 TTKLIDYDVHEGLVR
+3847 TTKLIDYDVYEGLVR
-3862 KALGID
+3862 KTLGID
-3868 VEIDYSDV
+3868 VAIDYDV
-3876 NVEEATVNAQI
+3876 NLEDAEVNAKI

-3894 AEGKIKQEVFNG
+3894 ADGKIKQEVFNG
-3906 VFAPYKSFL
+3906 VFAPYKNFL

-3944 DATTWISASMFRELK
+3944 DATTWISPSMFRELR

-3978 HYDELHKF
+3978 HYDELYKF
-3986 YDNREAYPNDWQVIK
+3986 YNNREAYPNDWQVIK

-4049 GKILGYLENEDGTPK
+4049 GKILSYLENEDGTPK

-4070 KYIHYGNRPQEG
+4070 KYIHYGNRPQGG
-4082 IMSRE
+4082 ILSRE

-4098 ALAPM
+4098 ALAPL
-4103 FKIFTEDHEAEH
+4103 FKIFTEDHEAEY
-4115 MYKLMVD
+4115 MYKLMLD

-4139 FGYQLYDHEGNFNQ
+4139 FGYQLYDHEGKFNQ

-4160 SVQWF
+4160 SLQWF

-4200 YNFGN
+4200 YDFGN
-4205 QTVSGENLNKL
+4205 QLVSGENLNKL

-4277 DGNFVTNPA
+4277 DGNFITNPA

-4301 IGKII
+4301 VGKII

-4340 LSPGDYDDNGKLVT
+4340 LSPGEYDENGKLVT

-4375 KALSKKYNDFKSFTD
+4375 KALSAKYNDFKSFTD

-4427 ATQGGIIQ
+4427 STQGGIIQ

-4460 TVTDKGIERVNYREK
+4460 TVTDRGIERVNYREK
-4475 YNNIEDLIEHID
+4475 YSNIEDLIEHID

-4509 DNRLHTTTPLDVC
+4509 NNMLHTTTPLDVC

-4573 SVFQYFTQTCDLGFI
+4573 SVFQYFTQTCDLNFI

-4609 EQDDKGL
+4609 ESDDKGL

-4670 RFLAQPGVKAYVE
+4670 RFLAQPGVKSYVE

-4688 SKDAIFREKAIKEE
+4688 SKEAIFRVKAIKEE
-4702 VGNFQIKPE
+4702 VSKFEIRPE
-4711 LFTTEALKKN
+4711 LFTTEALKNN
-4721 LNEHDQEAQ
+4721 LNGHDGEAQ

-4806 TAMDMFGD
+4806 TAMDMFGN

-4822 FKQASDKLCTIF
+4822 FKQASDKLCTTF

-4905 EGIGVDFFDMVKHA
+4905 EGIGVDFFDMIKHA

-4986 SVRTTFYDALPIR
+4986 AVRTTFYDALPIR
-4999 ELANVEA
+4999 ELANIEA
-5006 YVDGNKVTLNEYIAQ
+5006 YVDGSKITLNEYIAQ
-5021 DRYANNID
+5021 DRYANDID
-5029 SLVNQAILQLS
+5029 GLVNQAILQLS

-5069 AVFKKYAGKARTDM
+5069 AVFKKYAFKARTDM

-5109 VSVSYNEKT
+5109 VSQSYDEKT
-5118 DKTYYNPVYYRMSK
+5118 GKTYYNPVYYRMSK
-5132 LGYSQYSNNSS
+5132 LGYQQYSNNSS

-5148 GAYYNNNLISLF
+5148 GAYYDNNLISLF
-5160 NTDFLAKKK
+5160 NTDFLAKRKDNKK
-5169 DYKTYGFF
+5169 YSLF
-5177 NATNYSQLNNF
+5177 NATNYSQLNDF
-5188 AVQDELGARKGMLGQ
+5188 VVQDELNARKGMIGQ
-5203 TMLDVDELGNVN
+5203 NMLDVDELGNVT
-5215 FHVADDPYLGMFET
+5215 FPIADDPYLGMFDA

-5256 KEVDATFQQLIK
+5256 KEVGATFQQLVK
-5268 KGDNYSFIGS
+5268 KGDEYKFIGS
-5278 KKELSGTVSL
+5278 NKELSGVVSL
-5288 LSNSMEDAQQAADAI
+5288 LANSMDDVQQAAEFI
-5303 FKNYPQ
+5303 FKTYPQ
-5309 VTMIKYIGPA
+5309 VTMVKYIGPA
-5319 GMNII
+5319 GMDII
-5324 SRGST
+5324 SRGSVEST
-5329 EGVKSSS
+5329 KSSS
-5336 IVTSRAPYN
+5336 IVLSKVPYD
-5345 RHTAEA
+5345 RHIAEA

-5387 SYNNPTTAVLRGLP
+5387 SYINPTTAILRGLP
-5401 NAAPISTMKYFKGA
+5401 NAAPISTMKYYKYA
-5415 HPGMNLDEARFNDS
+5415 HPGMNLNEARFNDS
-5429 DFSEVQ
+5429 DFQEVQ
-5435 KVLRDEIKDI
+5435 EVLQDEIKDI
-5445 IDLWNSGNFDRIV
+5445 IDLWNSGNFDRVV
-5458 IPNNDFLTNSSIAK
+5458 IPNYDFLTDSSISE
-5472 ITEERTPNL
+5472 ITEERTPDL
-5481 YRLMED
+5481 YRLMKD
-5487 ALQYLKQS
+5487 TLQYLKQS
-5495 VNNDKT
+5495 INNDGT
-5501 TKMLQQIEQ
+5501 TKLLQQIEQ

>member
-8 ESASDYGYFQ
+8 ESASDYGYFEK
-18 NLRGAIGY
+18 LRGNVGY
-26 TPSRSLTDDWTRGA
+26 APSRSLTDDWTRGA
-40 ALSMSDES
+40 ARSLADEASASD
-48 STEDDGFLHSYP
+48 DDFFNSYP
-60 MFMFNA
+60 FFMFNA

-86 RMVAAT
+86 RMIAAT
-92 RDKERVENLLNII
+92 RDKERVESLLNII
-105 NNNDIDSDSL
+105 SNKDIDNDSL
-115 QKIIASNA
+115 QNIIASNA
-123 DYNSLLKEGKF
+123 DYNSLLKDGKF
-134 DSSNL
+134 DSSDI
-139 WENINK
+139 WENMNK
-145 LEDIKN
+145 LEDIRN
-151 KAIENYDDAF
+151 KAIRDYDDAF

-174 KSSHDVSS
+174 KNSHEVSS
-182 YYTRKSQ
+182 YYTRKSEQ
-189 QQSKFGNWFYTQPAT
+189 TSKLGNWFYTQPAT

-228 IAKVGAAIG
+228 LMKAGAAVGSVGGPLG
-237 TAAGGPVGTA
+237 TIAGG
-247 IGAVGGLIAGI
+247 ISGLVAGI
-258 GGAIAGQFVGGTKAR
+258 GGAIIGQVVGGAKAR

-281 YTAYKDK
+281 YSAYKDR
-288 LLDIMADKNLDVH
+288 LLDIMADKNLNVH
-301 DIASNFREQAKSLG
+301 DIANNFREQAKELG
-315 YPDLNDI
+315 YPDLSDI
-322 TDDEIIG
+322 TDDEIVG
-329 MAAADNRFKYD
+329 MAAADTRFKYN

-346 LSQAMDDAFV
+346 LAQAMDDAFT

-363 RNNALGAGE
+363 RNNALGAGR
-372 FLTDILSYT
+372 FFTDVISYT
-381 PLKPLAMVKGAGKY
+381 PLKPLTLAKGVGKY
-395 LGAGTKI
+395 IGAGTKI
-402 GEAASKLNPL
+402 GEAINKLNPL
-412 NYLQEVTMKTNL
+412 SYLQDVTMKTNL
-424 DISKLAGKMRLRAL
+424 DISKLAGKMRLKAL
-438 KHYGKG
+438 NHYGAG
-444 TLTRMGLNFIEEGTE
+444 TLKRVGLNFIEEGTE

-473 KYDDEQAEDSFIDAI
+473 KYDEERAEDSFIDAI
-488 TSGNILSDM
+488 TSGNVLSDM
-497 FDNLIFRAESGA
+497 FDNLLFRTESGL
-509 SFLGLNSQY
+509 SFLGLNSKY
-518 KNDMQLQEEM
+518 KNDLQLQEEM
-528 WSGGLLSLLSPQSA
+528 WAGGLLSLLSPQNA
-542 AVSAKNFYETY
+542 AISAKNFYETY
-553 KGVERAYGMG
+553 KGAERAYGMG
-563 KFVEESLSKN
+563 KFIEESLSKN
-573 ADINGMETFFRNMR
+573 ADINGIETFFRNMR
-587 KYDFVNP
+587 KYDFVNSS
-594 TDYEQTLD
+594 DYEQTLN

-615 DGHTTRRWKIDTDAL
+615 DGKTTRRWKIDTDAL
-630 YKIVGPVNS
+630 YKIIGPVNR
-639 NLKDADGNPIKPQT
+639 NLKDANGDPIKPQT
-653 GELTDAAIDEFID
+653 GELTDEAIDEFID
-666 TQAET
+666 MQAET
-671 AKALFA
+671 AKTLFA
-677 YKKSVLDPAW
+677 YKKNILDPSW

-696 VSPVKGHTTE
+696 VSPIKGHTME
-706 ELNSIS
+706 ELNNIS
-712 KQISDIQE
+712 KQISDIQK
-720 QLEDESIGKNTRK
+720 QLEDESIGDNTRK
-733 NLNNKLKELKKNYK
+733 NLNNKLKELKRNYK
-747 KYSKSAVDT
+747 RYSKSAVDT
-756 DMQDAYYALATMGQY
+756 DMQDAYYAITTMGQY
-771 QKVNAENTKN
+771 EKNNAENQKN
-781 LFDRL
+781 LFDKL

-792 AIRNNVTDEHF
+792 AIRSNVTDEHF
-803 TKIKQSLGLSQDT
+803 TKIKRSLGLPQEV

-827 NQHMYNLRMARAK
+827 NQHMYNLRMARAQ
-840 QESDFL
+840 QESTFL

-861 TESQQKALDALDQL
+861 TENQQKVLEAFDQL

-882 HKELIDSIDEL
+882 HNELIDSLGQL
-893 DLEQQVKLKELASHG
+893 DLEQQVKLKELADYG
-908 NRTSAEFA
+908 NSTAAEFA
-916 ALDETTKHN
+916 ALDEQTKHD
-925 KGIGIV
+925 KGIGTV
-931 FTASGMSP
+931 FTNSGMSP
-939 EDMNRYIVARDNGIV
+939 EDMQRYVVARDNGIM
-954 SKLTAIQAAKDL
+954 SKLTAIQAEKDL

-996 SFEKAQNT
+996 SFEKSQNT

-1010 EKYSSIRKWL
+1010 EKYSSVRKWL

-1041 NINNFDSFVA
+1041 NINRFEAFVA
-1051 SLDKESELYQQLNT
+1051 SLDKGSELYQQLNT
-1065 ALQYANNIQDAA
+1065 ALQYANNIQEAA

-1092 QSIRRKFEG
+1092 QSIRKMFEG
-1101 SNNPQMQQV
+1101 SNNPQMQQALDMV
-1110 SDILNN
+1110 NN
-1116 LLRDIIDTNIINDE
+1116 LLTDVINTNIINDE

-1141 GKFLKGNDKP
+1141 GKFLSKGGKP
-1151 LKTDNKTFTDGEGN
+1151 LKTDNKTFTDDEGN

-1191 GSLLEKER
+1191 GSVLDKER
-1199 LQTNLSA
+1199 LQINLRA

-1215 NDIDKIDPNESES
+1215 NDIDKIDPNESEVNLS
-1228 SLAVYTSLYN
+1228 VYTSLYN
-1238 MIENTQDLINKTNQA
+1238 MIENTQDLINKTKQA
-1253 LDNLEVSSILNVKYG
+1253 LDNIDVASILNVKYG

-1287 NESYKNTDEV
+1287 NESYKITNEV
-1297 LKERATAERSRRLT
+1297 LKERAVTERSRRLT
-1311 NPGVSSV
+1311 NPGISAV
-1318 QYRNIA
+1318 QYKNVLRVT
-1324 SINSEQIKK
+1324 SEQIRK

-1342 EESEIKRAIA
+1342 EESEIKHAIA

-1365 VLSSPYYQADW
+1365 VLSSPYYQAKW

-1387 TKVDSWGTVSE
+1387 TKVDLWGTVSE

-1455 LESSDPAKSEYAV
+1455 LESSDPAKPEYAV
-1468 KVTRAELM
+1468 EVTRAQLM

-1539 QQAHNRKKEND
+1539 QQAHNRKKENES
-1550 PAISEEEKM
+1550 AITAEERRDE
-1559 DAQDESMQFNTR
+1559 QDETMQFNTQ

-1579 KENQRSRKQ
+1579 KENQRNRKQ

-1626 DVNGKRLAQ
+1626 DVDGKRLAQ
-1635 LPESEVLTTKELT
+1635 LPESDVLTVEELT
-1648 EMYTE
+1648 KMYTE
-1653 QVQKAFSLPNSEQIY
+1653 QVQKVFSLPNSEQIY
-1668 TDFAKQLSD
+1668 NSFAEQLSD

-1691 HKKDGKDTDLT
+1691 HKQDGKDTDLT

-1711 VRYGDGI
+1711 IRYGDGL
-1718 ILRDA
+1718 ILRDS
-1723 FAAGSV
+1723 FAAGSIA
-1729 TNTAVFGSIIYTST
+1729 NTTVFGPINYTST
-1743 STKLQSAEKSN
+1743 STKLQSVEKSN

-1764 DEFPNLFLSYNN
+1764 DEFPNLFLSYKN
-1776 ENLRRGT
+1776 ENISRGT

-1791 ITQYIDS
+1791 VAQYIDS
-1798 GRFHKPGDKK
+1798 GRFHKPGDRK
-1808 TGKPGSIRVLI
+1808 TGKPGSVRVLI

-1824 EFRTLGNPNNPV
+1824 EFRTLGDPNNPV
-1836 KMSSQRVAE
+1836 KMSNQRIAE
-1845 LLNKLDEGID
+1845 LLNKLDEAID
-1855 VVATP
+1855 AVTNP
-1860 QQFFENFVNSDQI
+1860 QQFFEDFVDSNQVR
-1873 KFEFTPNPNV
+1873 FEFTPNPNV
-1883 TLTSEERE
+1883 TLTPEERE
-1891 AAAMDLISRYIRNR
+1891 AAAIDLISKYIRNR
-1905 HFGRLKNVSSFT
+1905 HFGRLTNVSNLT
-1917 DMLMDGTDHPNNG
+1917 DMLMSGTDHPNNG

-1941 GKVINSNLDDIDCLH
+1941 GKVINSNLNDIDCLH

-1972 SKSVRTQEVDE
+1972 SKSVRTQDVDE
-1983 EGNITSTITDLEAE
+1983 EGNVINAITDLEAE

-2007 VLDGLYDVYREVLNA
+2007 VLDGLYDVYKEVINN
-2022 KEDVKVLID
+2022 KSDIKVLID

-2037 DILKN
+2037 DIFKN
-2042 YAAFKDLYDEYG
+2042 YEAFKDLYDEYG
-2054 KIHLKD
+2054 KIHFKD
-2060 ENDEEVTE
+2060 ENGEEVTE
-2068 KNKVLDAVDIIYD
+2068 RNKVLDVVDIIYG
-2081 KLKDEFDTMLKN
+2081 KLKDEFDKMLEN
-2093 VAEQLVETLKE
+2093 VADQLTETLKE
-2104 QASSEEKQ
+2104 QASAEEKQ
-2112 EFEEDGRHS
+2112 QFEEDGRHS
-2121 RVQFAVGSYNES
+2121 RVQFAVGSYNEI

-2185 AIHQATF
+2185 AIHQATL

-2198 AVRTGKLS
+2198 AVRTGELS
-2206 YNGNIPSDI
+2206 YNGNIPSNI

-2220 ITTDATVSQLLE
+2220 INTDATVSQLLE
-2232 SLIHIGTKGIENDS
+2232 SIIHIGTEGIENDS

-2256 VDNSG
+2256 VDNSD
-2261 QIHFGSKTLDDSNI
+2261 QIHFGSKTLDDTNI
-2275 SELVQ
+2275 SELIQ

-2289 VDRAKLLNNNASV
+2289 VDRAKLLNDNANV

-2317 RSGLVKESSV
+2317 NSGLVKESSV

-2337 HYVISKGVVR
+2337 HYVISKGIVR
-2347 SDINPDKGARMYN
+2347 SDINPDKGARMYS
-2360 NVIVALDNPFTGND
+2360 NVIVALDTPFTGND

-2381 TKNPNS
+2381 PKNSNS

-2396 ESFVPVGQFAEEVNR
+2396 ESFVPVGQFSQQISQPQQVA
-2411 PEQPAVQQ
+2411 EQPQI
-2419 QTVTQQVTQQISYTT
+2419 VTQQVTQKIDYTVD
-2434 ESLDSFIRQ
+2434 SLNSFIIQ
-2443 EAAKNGLDSVVNG
+2443 EATKNGLSDITNGYDIYSVNG
-2456 YTIYRTNGKQ
+2456 SRQFTQEELLSLLKQ
-2466 QYTLEE
+2466 MQS
-2472 FLNVLKETQNTTK
+2472 ETK
-2485 PDGTHYKAL
+2485 ADGTPYKAYN
-2494 FVNIVDEAGK
+2494 VNVVDSTGK

-2513 QVVTQQIAVQPTQQQ
+2513 QEVAQQVTIQPAQQQ
-2528 VQQQIAQVSQNPVP
+2528 VQQQIAQVSQTPVP
-2542 FAAPQVVAPVAP
+2542 FAAPQIAAP
-2554 AAPVQLQGTP
+2554 AAPASPIQLQGAP
-2564 VSATPTVAPA
+2564 VSAAPDIVPA
-2574 TSPITSQPTSA
+2574 AVSQSVK
-2585 QPESEPA
+2585 PA
-2592 TAPIN
+2592 ASPIN
-2597 LSQSAAPSTTAPIA
+2597 LSQGTTPTATTPTVAATVTP
-2611 VQATSAAQITSTS
+2611 VTSASIAP
-2624 SAIASNQ
+2624 ASNLN
-2631 SEVEKI
+2631 EVEKI
-2637 IASLLNNLNYFNIA
+2637 VASLLNNLNYFKLA
-2651 TSNIAEDRDYIKS
+2651 TSNITEDMDYIRS

-2671 THGMIT
+2671 NHGMIT
-2677 DPIKFAQDLKNSD
+2677 DLGKFTQDLYKTNLAD
-2690 PLIAGLFS
+2690 LFY
-2698 KYKEWRKSNP
+2698 KYKEWRRSNP

-2720 VEKEDYKSAQAR
+2720 VEKEDYKVAQAR

-2742 KFTSDIPF
+2742 QFTSDIPF

-2815 SETADMTDQQVEE
+2815 PETADMTNQQVEE

-2835 DFVNKYSSQG
+2835 DFVNKYSNQG
-2845 IDGFYSSNKFVKFF
+2845 IDGFYSNNKFVKFF

-2864 SGSKMMRKIFGL
+2864 TGSKMIRKIFGL

-2888 FEDMYSGR
+2888 FQDMYSGR

-2911 MIFRTAPMSGITDSN
+2911 MIFRTAPMSGITDSK

-2944 LAQVVNDSKLLDT
+2944 LDKVVNNSKLLDT
-2957 VHNYTDIDTVL
+2957 VHNYTDIDSAL
-2968 DSIRG
+2968 DGIRG
-2973 KLQADYNGLNQ
+2973 ELQADYNGLSQ

-3005 SIYDTILTD
+3005 TIYDTILTD
-3014 EAWKAW
+3014 DAWKAW
-3020 KGIVNDTL
+3020 KGIINDTL

-3039 DPNQLLSMLEDN
+3039 DPNQLLSTLEDN

-3058 GVDPATED
+3058 GVDQNTED
-3066 TEELTSDEDPAP
+3066 TEELTSDEDPELA
-3078 IDEDALNPMMFS
+3078 DEESLNLGFS
-3090 GERDSLQ
+3090 EERDSLQ

-3128 GMFNYGN
+3128 GMFNYDN

-3155 MMHVLEQNKDQVDVA
+3155 MMSVLEQNKDQVDVA
-3170 AVLEHLTKDDDP
+3170 AILERLTQDEDP

-3189 SKFFTSVCRYQH
+3189 NKFFTSVCRYQH

-3209 VTEAEIDKNGKVV
+3209 VTEAERDKDGNIV
-3222 KPQVVNARSTSGN
+3222 KPQIVNARSTSGN
-3235 MNEVTT
+3235 VNEVTT

-3253 ALADRSRD
+3253 ALADRSRE
-3261 YDNDKNKYNGSEER
+3261 YDVEKNKYNGSEEK
-3275 KAIEKAIS
+3275 KAIEKEIS

-3308 IDGFGM
+3308 VDGFGM

-3327 MLMSFLVEN
+3327 MLMRFLVEN

-3346 LKNVLNIINTSFTN
+3346 LKNVLNLINTSFTN
-3360 MTVKDILSEQD
+3360 LTVKDILSEQD

-3434 HYNSESKERENTN
+3434 HYNSDSKEREATE
-3447 WKNYQIKSPY
+3447 WKNYQMKSPY

-3476 RLQTMAEGDYANSKS
+3476 RLQTMSEGDYANSKS
-3491 DKYAFAKEEYI
+3491 DKFAFAKEEYI

-3538 VVEALEQP
+3538 VIEALEQP
-3546 VSFIASASGTN
+3546 ISFIKSASGTN
-3557 MVINEGAKKIFAG
+3557 MIVNEGAKKIFAG

-3585 RDKFISAINEILGKD
+3585 RDKFISRLNEILSANH
-3600 FTVETFS
+3600 TVESFS
-3607 DLSVS
+3607 NLSVS
-3612 EQRELFNATSLPENL
+3612 QQRELFNATILPENL

-3639 QRLTVTYHFKS
+3639 NKLTITYHFKS
-3650 SKTEAVKDS
+3650 SKNEAIKDS

-3691 NERSIDINTLTVN
+3691 NERGIDVNTLTVDN
-3704 NTDLLN
+3704 ADLLN
-3710 IIANEVLLPNIAF
+3710 IVANEVLLPNIAF

-3734 NVIPDNLISG
+3734 DVIPNNLISG
-3744 FKKAYRTLNDDQI
+3744 FKKTYKTLNDDQI

-3779 VQGDMAYYGS
+3779 VQGDMAYYGAGGKS
-3789 GDTTKN
+3789 

-3809 PVSTFGLNASEGT
+3809 PVSTFGLNASSGT
-3822 QRHQLSVDER
+3822 QKHQLSVDER
-3832 KDLTTSSTYNTLTIQ
+3832 RDLTESSTYNTLTIQ
-3847 TTKLIDYDVHEGLVR
+3847 TTKLIDYDVHEGLVK

-3868 VEIDYSDV
+3868 VAIDYNADLD
-3876 NVEEATVNAQI
+3876 EAEVTANI
-3887 DYKQLLD
+3887 NYNQLLD
-3894 AEGKIKQEVFNG
+3894 ADGKIKQEVFNG
-3906 VFAPYKSFL
+3906 VFAPYKNFL

-3944 DATTWISASMFRELK
+3944 DATTWISPSMFRELR

-3978 HYDELHKF
+3978 HYDELYKF
-3986 YDNREAYPNDWQVIK
+3986 YNNREAYPNDWQVIK

-4049 GKILGYLENEDGTPK
+4049 GKILSYLENEDGTPK

-4070 KYIHYGNRPQEG
+4070 KYIHYGNRPQGG
-4082 IMSRE
+4082 ILSRE

-4098 ALAPM
+4098 ALAPL

-4115 MYKLMVD
+4115 MYKLMLD

-4139 FGYQLYDHEGNFNQ
+4139 FGYQLYDHEGKFNQ

-4160 SVQWF
+4160 SLQWF

-4200 YNFGN
+4200 YDFGN
-4205 QTVSGENLNKL
+4205 QIVSGENLNKL

-4277 DGNFVTNPA
+4277 DGNFITNPA

-4301 IGKII
+4301 VGKII

-4340 LSPGDYDDNGKLVT
+4340 LSPGEYDENGKLVT
-4354 RMQARIS
+4354 RMQARVS

-4375 KALSKKYNDFKSFTD
+4375 KVLSAKYNGFKSFTD

-4427 ATQGGIIQ
+4427 STQGGIIQ

-4460 TVTDKGIERVNYREK
+4460 TVTDRGIERVNYREK
-4475 YNNIEDLIEHID
+4475 YSNIEDLIEHID

-4509 DNRLHTTTPLDVC
+4509 NNMLHTTTPLDVC

-4573 SVFQYFTQTCDLGFI
+4573 SVFQYFTQTCNLGFI

-4609 EQDDKGL
+4609 EKDDKGL

-4629 AMINAAVDAAKDNY
+4629 AMINAAVDAVKDNY

-4688 SKDAIFREKAIKEE
+4688 SKEAIFRVKALKEE
-4702 VGNFQIKPE
+4702 VDKFEIRPE
-4711 LFTTEALKKN
+4711 LFTTEALKNN
-4721 LNEHDQEAQ
+4721 LNEYDDEVQ

-4806 TAMDMFGD
+4806 TAMDMFGN

-4905 EGIGVDFFDMVKHA
+4905 EGIGVDFFDMIKHA

-4986 SVRTTFYDALPIR
+4986 AVRTTFYDALPIR
-4999 ELANVEA
+4999 ELANIEA
-5006 YVDGNKVTLNEYIAQ
+5006 YVDGNRITLNEYVIQ
-5021 DRYANNID
+5021 DRYANDID

-5069 AVFKKYAGKARTDM
+5069 AVFKKYAFKARTDM

-5094 KTSRTSTPALYVLGN
+5094 KTSRTSTPVLYVLGN
-5109 VSVSYNEKT
+5109 VSQSYDEKT
-5118 DKTYYNPVYYRMSK
+5118 GKTYYNPVYYRMSK
-5132 LGYSQYSNNSS
+5132 LGYQQYSNNSS

-5148 GAYYNNNLISLF
+5148 GAYYDNNLISLF
-5160 NTDFLAKKK
+5160 NTDFLAKRKDNKK
-5169 DYKTYGFF
+5169 YSLF
-5177 NATNYSQLNNF
+5177 NATNYSQLNDF
-5188 AVQDELGARKGMLGQ
+5188 VVQDELNARKGMIGQ
-5203 TMLDVDELGNVN
+5203 NMLDVDELGNVT
-5215 FHVADDPYLGMFET
+5215 FPIVDDPYLGMFDA

-5256 KEVDATFQQLIK
+5256 KEVGATFQQLVK
-5268 KGDNYSFIGS
+5268 KGKEYKFIGS
-5278 KKELSGTVSL
+5278 NKELSGVVSL
-5288 LSNSMEDAQQAADAI
+5288 LANSMDDVQQAAEFI
-5303 FKNYPQ
+5303 FKTYPQ
-5309 VTMIKYIGPA
+5309 VTMVKYIGPA
-5319 GMNII
+5319 GMDII
-5324 SRGST
+5324 SRSSVGNT
-5329 EGVKSSS
+5329 ESSK
-5336 IVTSRAPYN
+5336 
-5345 RHTAEA
+5345 
-5351 NPRTLYIFTDN
+5351 L
-5362 LDRTSGGSEYGNSW
+5362 
-5376 YKEKYGKGGFG
+5376 
-5387 SYNNPTTAVLRGLP
+5387 
-5401 NAAPISTMKYFKGA
+5401 
-5415 HPGMNLDEARFNDS
+5415 
-5429 DFSEVQ
+5429 
-5435 KVLRDEIKDI
+5435 
-5445 IDLWNSGNFDRIV
+5445 
-5458 IPNNDFLTNSSIAK
+5458 
-5472 ITEERTPNL
+5472 
-5481 YRLMED
+5481 
-5487 ALQYLKQS
+5487 
-5495 VNNDKT
+5495 
-5501 TKMLQQIEQ
+5501 LQQIER
-5510 NKNSEEQSN
+5510 NKTSEEQSN

>member
-8 ESASDYGYFQ
+8 ESASDYGYFEK
-18 NLRGAIGY
+18 LRGNVGY
-26 TPSRSLTDDWTRGA
+26 APSRSLTDDWTRGA
-40 ALSMSDES
+40 ARSLADES
-48 STEDDGFLHSYP
+48 SASDDDFFNSYP
-60 MFMFNA
+60 FFMFNA

-86 RMVAAT
+86 RMIAAT
-92 RDKERVENLLNII
+92 RDKERVESLLNII
-105 NNNDIDSDSL
+105 SNKDIDNDSL
-115 QKIIASNA
+115 QNIIASNA
-123 DYNSLLKEGKF
+123 DYNSLLKDGKF
-134 DSSNL
+134 DSSDI
-139 WENINK
+139 WENMNK
-145 LEDIKN
+145 LEDIRN
-151 KAIENYDDAF
+151 KAIRDYDDAF

-174 KSSHDVSS
+174 KNSHEVSS
-182 YYTRKSQ
+182 YYTRKSEQ
-189 QQSKFGNWFYTQPAT
+189 TSKLGNWFYTQPAT

-228 IAKVGAAIG
+228 LMKAGAAVGSVGGPLG
-237 TAAGGPVGTA
+237 TIAGG
-247 IGAVGGLIAGI
+247 ISGLVAGI
-258 GGAIAGQFVGGTKAR
+258 GGAIIGQVVGGAKAR

-281 YTAYKDK
+281 YSAYKDR
-288 LLDIMADKNLDVH
+288 LLDIMADKNLNVH
-301 DIASNFREQAKSLG
+301 DIANNFREQAKELG
-315 YPDLNDI
+315 YPDLSGI
-322 TDDEIIG
+322 TDDEIVG
-329 MAAADNRFKYD
+329 MAAADTRFKYN

-346 LSQAMDDAFV
+346 LAQAMDDAFT

-372 FLTDILSYT
+372 FFTDVISYT
-381 PLKPLAMVKGAGKY
+381 PLKPLTLAKGVGKY
-395 LGAGTKI
+395 IGAGTKI
-402 GEAASKLNPL
+402 GEATNKLNPL
-412 NYLQEVTMKTNL
+412 SYLQDVTMKTNL
-424 DISKLAGKMRLRAL
+424 DISKLAGKMRLKAL
-438 KHYGKG
+438 KHYGAG
-444 TLTRMGLNFIEEGTE
+444 TLKRVGLNFIEEGTE

-473 KYDDEQAEDSFIDAI
+473 KYDEERAEDSFIDAI
-488 TSGNILSDM
+488 TSGNVLSDM
-497 FDNLIFRAESGA
+497 FDNLLFRTESGL
-509 SFLGLNSQY
+509 SFLGLNSKY
-518 KNDMQLQEEM
+518 KNDLQLQEEM
-528 WSGGLLSLLSPQSA
+528 WAGGLLSLLSPQSA

-563 KFVEESLSKN
+563 KFIEESLSKN
-573 ADINGMETFFRNMR
+573 ADINGIETFFRNMR
-587 KYDFVNP
+587 KYDFVNSS
-594 TDYEQTLD
+594 DYEQTLN

-615 DGHTTRRWKIDTDAL
+615 DGKTTRRWKIDTDAL
-630 YKIVGPVNS
+630 YKIIGPVNR
-639 NLKDADGNPIKPQT
+639 NLKDANGDPIKPQT
-653 GELTDAAIDEFID
+653 GELTDEAIDEFID
-666 TQAET
+666 MQAET
-671 AKALFA
+671 AKTLFA
-677 YKKSVLDPAW
+677 YKKNILDPSW

-696 VSPVKGHTTE
+696 VSPIKGHTME
-706 ELNSIS
+706 ELNNIS
-712 KQISDIQE
+712 KQISDIQK
-720 QLEDESIGKNTRK
+720 QLEDESIGDNTRK
-733 NLNNKLKELKKNYK
+733 NLNNKLKELKRNYK
-747 KYSKSAVDT
+747 RYSKSAVDT
-756 DMQDAYYALATMGQY
+756 DMQDAYYAITTMGQY
-771 QKVNAENTKN
+771 EKNNAENQKN
-781 LFDRL
+781 LFDKL

-792 AIRNNVTDEHF
+792 AIRSNVTDEHF
-803 TKIKQSLGLSQDT
+803 TKIKRSLGLPQEV

-827 NQHMYNLRMARAK
+827 NQHMYNLRMARAQ
-840 QESDFL
+840 QESTFL

-861 TESQQKALDALDQL
+861 TENQQKVLEAFDQL

-882 HKELIDSIDEL
+882 HNELIDSLGQL
-893 DLEQQVKLKELASHG
+893 DLEQQVKLKELADYG
-908 NRTSAEFA
+908 NSTAAEFA
-916 ALDETTKHN
+916 ALDEQTKHD
-925 KGIGIV
+925 KGIGTV
-931 FTASGMSP
+931 FTNSGMSP
-939 EDMNRYIVARDNGIV
+939 EDMQRYVVARDNGIM
-954 SKLTAIQAAKDL
+954 SKLTAIQAEKDL

-996 SFEKAQNT
+996 SFEKSQNT

-1010 EKYSSIRKWL
+1010 EKYSSVRKWL

-1041 NINNFDSFVA
+1041 NINRFEAFVA
-1051 SLDKESELYQQLNT
+1051 SLDKGSELYQQLNT
-1065 ALQYANNIQDAA
+1065 ALQYANNIQEAA

-1092 QSIRRKFEG
+1092 QSIRKMFEG
-1101 SNNPQMQQV
+1101 SNNPQMQQALDMV
-1110 SDILNN
+1110 NN
-1116 LLRDIIDTNIINDE
+1116 LLTDVINTNIINDE

-1141 GKFLKGNDKP
+1141 GKFLSKSGKP
-1151 LKTDNKTFTDGEGN
+1151 LKTDNKTFTDDEGN

-1171 SKSVYSENN
+1171 SKSTYSENN

-1191 GSLLEKER
+1191 GSALDKER
-1199 LQTNLSA
+1199 LQINLRA

-1215 NDIDKIDPNESES
+1215 NDIDKIDPNESDINLS
-1228 SLAVYTSLYN
+1228 VYTSLYN
-1238 MIENTQDLINKTNQA
+1238 MIENTQDLINKTKQA
-1253 LDNLEVSSILNVKYG
+1253 LDNIDVASVLNVKYG

-1287 NESYKNTDEV
+1287 NESYKITNEV
-1297 LKERATAERSRRLT
+1297 LKERAAAERSRRLS
-1311 NPGVSSV
+1311 NPGISAV
-1318 QYRNIA
+1318 QYKNVLRIT
-1324 SINSEQIKK
+1324 SDQIRK

-1365 VLSSPYYQADW
+1365 VLSSPYYQAKW

-1387 TKVDSWGTVSE
+1387 TKVDLWGTVSE

-1455 LESSDPAKSEYAV
+1455 LESSDPAKPEYAV
-1468 KVTRAELM
+1468 EVTRAQLM

-1539 QQAHNRKKEND
+1539 QQAHNRKKENES
-1550 PAISEEEKM
+1550 AITAEERRDE
-1559 DAQDESMQFNTR
+1559 QDETMQFNTQ

-1579 KENQRSRKQ
+1579 KENQRNRKQ

-1626 DVNGKRLAQ
+1626 DVDGKRLAQ
-1635 LPESEVLTTKELT
+1635 LPESDVLTVEELT
-1648 EMYTE
+1648 KMYTE
-1653 QVQKAFSLPNSEQIY
+1653 QVQKVFSLPNSEQIY
-1668 TDFAKQLSD
+1668 NSFAEQLSD

-1691 HKKDGKDTDLT
+1691 HKQDGKDTDLT

-1711 VRYGDGI
+1711 IRYGDGL
-1718 ILRDA
+1718 ILRDS
-1723 FAAGSV
+1723 FAAGSIA
-1729 TNTAVFGSIIYTST
+1729 NTTVFGPINYTST
-1743 STKLQSAEKSN
+1743 STKLQSVEKSN

-1764 DEFPNLFLSYNN
+1764 DEFPNLFLSYKN
-1776 ENLRRGT
+1776 ENISRGT

-1791 ITQYIDS
+1791 VAQYIDS
-1798 GRFHKPGDKK
+1798 GRFHKPGDRK
-1808 TGKPGSIRVLI
+1808 TGKPGSVRVLI

-1824 EFRTLGNPNNPV
+1824 EFRTLGDPNNPV
-1836 KMSSQRVAE
+1836 KMSNQRIAE
-1845 LLNKLDEGID
+1845 LLNKLDEAID
-1855 VVATP
+1855 AVTNP
-1860 QQFFENFVNSDQI
+1860 QQFFEDFVDSNQVR
-1873 KFEFTPNPNV
+1873 FEFTPNPNV
-1883 TLTSEERE
+1883 TLTPEERE
-1891 AAAMDLISRYIRNR
+1891 AAAIDLISKYIRNR
-1905 HFGRLKNVSSFT
+1905 HFGRLTNVSNLT
-1917 DMLMDGTDHPNNG
+1917 DMLMSGTDHPNNG

-1941 GKVINSNLDDIDCLH
+1941 GKVINSNLNDIDCLH

-1972 SKSVRTQEVDE
+1972 SKSVRTQDVDE
-1983 EGNITSTITDLEAE
+1983 EGNVINAITDLEAE

-2007 VLDGLYDVYREVLNA
+2007 VLDGLYDVYKEVINN
-2022 KEDVKVLID
+2022 KSDIKVLID

-2037 DILKN
+2037 DIFKN
-2042 YAAFKDLYDEYG
+2042 YEAFKDLYDEYG
-2054 KIHLKD
+2054 KIHFKD
-2060 ENDEEVTE
+2060 ENGEEVTE
-2068 KNKVLDAVDIIYD
+2068 RNKVLDAVDIIYG
-2081 KLKDEFDTMLKN
+2081 KLKDEFDKMLEN
-2093 VAEQLVETLKE
+2093 VAGQLTETLKE
-2104 QASSEEKQ
+2104 QASAEEKQ
-2112 EFEEDGRHS
+2112 QFEEDGRHS
-2121 RVQFAVGSYNES
+2121 RVQFAVGSYNEI

-2185 AIHQATF
+2185 AIHQATL

-2198 AVRTGKLS
+2198 AVRTGELS
-2206 YNGNIPSDI
+2206 YNGNIPSNI

-2220 ITTDATVSQLLE
+2220 INTDATVSQLLE
-2232 SLIHIGTKGIENDS
+2232 SIIHIGTEGIENDS

-2261 QIHFGSKTLDDSNI
+2261 QIHFGSKTLDDTNI
-2275 SELVQ
+2275 SELIQ

-2289 VDRAKLLNNNASV
+2289 VDRAKLLNDNANV

-2317 RSGLVKESSV
+2317 NSGLVKESSV

-2337 HYVISKGVVR
+2337 HYVISKGIVR
-2347 SDINPDKGARMYN
+2347 SDINPDKGARMYS
-2360 NVIVALDNPFTGND
+2360 NVIVALDTPFTGND

-2381 TKNPNS
+2381 PKNSNS

-2396 ESFVPVGQFAEEVNR
+2396 ESFVPVGQFSQQISQPQQVA
-2411 PEQPAVQQ
+2411 EQPQI
-2419 QTVTQQVTQQISYTT
+2419 VTQQVTQKIDYTVD
-2434 ESLDSFIRQ
+2434 SLNSFIIQ
-2443 EAAKNGLDSVVNG
+2443 EATKNGLSDITNGYDIYSVNG
-2456 YTIYRTNGKQ
+2456 SRQFTQEELLSLLKQ
-2466 QYTLEE
+2466 MQS
-2472 FLNVLKETQNTTK
+2472 ETK
-2485 PDGTHYKAL
+2485 ADGTPYKAYN
-2494 FVNIVDEAGK
+2494 VNVVDSTGK

-2513 QVVTQQIAVQPTQQQ
+2513 QEVAQQVTIQPAQQQ
-2528 VQQQIAQVSQNPVP
+2528 VQQQIAQVSQTPVP
-2542 FAAPQVVAPVAP
+2542 FAAPQIAAP
-2554 AAPVQLQGTP
+2554 AAPASPIQLQGAP
-2564 VSATPTVAPA
+2564 VSAAPDIVPA
-2574 TSPITSQPTSA
+2574 AVSQSVK
-2585 QPESEPA
+2585 PA
-2592 TAPIN
+2592 ASPIN
-2597 LSQSAAPSTTAPIA
+2597 LSQGTTPTATTPTVAATVTP
-2611 VQATSAAQITSTS
+2611 VTSASIAP
-2624 SAIASNQ
+2624 ASNLN
-2631 SEVEKI
+2631 EVEKI
-2637 IASLLNNLNYFNIA
+2637 VASLLNNLNYFKLA
-2651 TSNIAEDRDYIKS
+2651 TSNITEDMDYIRS

-2671 THGMIT
+2671 NHGMIT
-2677 DPIKFAQDLKNSD
+2677 DLGKFTQDLYKTNLAD
-2690 PLIAGLFS
+2690 LFY
-2698 KYKEWRKSNP
+2698 KYKEWRRSNP

-2720 VEKEDYKSAQAR
+2720 VEKEDYKVAQAR

-2742 KFTSDIPF
+2742 QFTSDIPF

-2815 SETADMTDQQVEE
+2815 PETADMTNQQVEE

-2835 DFVNKYSSQG
+2835 DFVNKYSNQG
-2845 IDGFYSSNKFVKFF
+2845 IDGFYSNNKFVKFF

-2864 SGSKMMRKIFGL
+2864 TGSKMIRKIFGL

-2888 FEDMYSGR
+2888 FQDMYSGR

-2911 MIFRTAPMSGITDSN
+2911 MIFRTAPMSGITDSK

-2944 LAQVVNDSKLLDT
+2944 LDKVVNNSKLLDT
-2957 VHNYTDIDTVL
+2957 VHNYTDIDSAL
-2968 DSIRG
+2968 DGIRG
-2973 KLQADYNGLNQ
+2973 ELQADYNGLSQ

-3005 SIYDTILTD
+3005 TIYDTILTD
-3014 EAWKAW
+3014 DAWKAW
-3020 KGIVNDTL
+3020 KGIINDTL

-3039 DPNQLLSMLEDN
+3039 DPNQLLSTLEDN

-3058 GVDPATED
+3058 GVDQNTED
-3066 TEELTSDEDPAP
+3066 TEELTSDEDPELA
-3078 IDEDALNPMMFS
+3078 DEESLNLGFS
-3090 GERDSLQ
+3090 EERDSLQ

-3128 GMFNYGN
+3128 GMFNYDN

-3155 MMHVLEQNKDQVDVA
+3155 MMSVLEQNKDQVDVA
-3170 AVLEHLTKDDDP
+3170 AILERLTQDEDP

-3189 SKFFTSVCRYQH
+3189 NKFFTSVCRYQH

-3209 VTEAEIDKNGKVV
+3209 VTEAERDKDGNIV
-3222 KPQVVNARSTSGN
+3222 KPQIVNARSTSGN
-3235 MNEVTT
+3235 VNEVTT

-3253 ALADRSRD
+3253 ALADRSRE
-3261 YDNDKNKYNGSEER
+3261 YDVEKNKYNGSEEK
-3275 KAIEKAIS
+3275 KAIEKEIS

-3308 IDGFGM
+3308 VDGFGM

-3327 MLMSFLVEN
+3327 MLMRFLVEN

-3346 LKNVLNIINTSFTN
+3346 LKNVLNLINTSFTN
-3360 MTVKDILSEQD
+3360 LTVKDILSEQD

-3434 HYNSESKERENTN
+3434 HYNSDSKEREATE
-3447 WKNYQIKSPY
+3447 WKNYQMKSPY

-3476 RLQTMAEGDYANSKS
+3476 RLQTMSEGDYANSKS
-3491 DKYAFAKEEYI
+3491 DKFAFAKEEYI

-3538 VVEALEQP
+3538 VIEALEQP
-3546 VSFIASASGTN
+3546 ISFIKSASGTN
-3557 MVINEGAKKIFAG
+3557 MIVNEGTKKIFAG

-3585 RDKFISAINEILGKD
+3585 RDKFISRLNEILSANH
-3600 FTVETFS
+3600 TVESFS
-3607 DLSVS
+3607 NLSVS
-3612 EQRELFNATSLPENL
+3612 QQRELFNATILPENL

-3639 QRLTVTYHFKS
+3639 NKLTVTYHFKS
-3650 SKTEAVKDS
+3650 SKNEAVKDS

-3691 NERSIDINTLTVN
+3691 NERGIDINTLTVDN
-3704 NTDLLN
+3704 ADLLN
-3710 IIANEVLLPNIAF
+3710 IVANEVLLPNIAF

-3734 NVIPDNLISG
+3734 DVIPNNLISG
-3744 FKKAYRTLNDDQI
+3744 FKKTYKTLNDDQI

-3779 VQGDMAYYGS
+3779 VQGDMAYYGAGGKS
-3789 GDTTKN
+3789 

-3809 PVSTFGLNASEGT
+3809 PVSTFGLNASSGT
-3822 QRHQLSVDER
+3822 QKHQLSVDER
-3832 KDLTTSSTYNTLTIQ
+3832 RDLTESSTYNTLTIQ
-3847 TTKLIDYDVHEGLVR
+3847 TTKLIDYDVYEGLVR
-3862 KALGID
+3862 KTLGID
-3868 VEIDYSDV
+3868 VAIDYDV
-3876 NVEEATVNAQI
+3876 NLEDAEVNAKI

-3894 AEGKIKQEVFNG
+3894 ADGKIKQEVFNG
-3906 VFAPYKSFL
+3906 VFAPYKNFL
-3915 ENYGDEIVAQAIVK
+3915 ENYDDEIVAQAIVK

-3944 DATTWISASMFRELK
+3944 DATTWISPSMFRELR

-3978 HYDELHKF
+3978 HYDELYKF
-3986 YDNREAYPNDWQVIK
+3986 YNNREAYPNDWQVIK

-4049 GKILGYLENEDGTPK
+4049 GKILSYLENEDGTPK

-4070 KYIHYGNRPQEG
+4070 KYIHYGNRPQGG
-4082 IMSRE
+4082 ILSRE

-4098 ALAPM
+4098 ALAPL

-4115 MYKLMVD
+4115 MYKLMLD

-4139 FGYQLYDHEGNFNQ
+4139 FGYQLYDHEGKFNQ

-4160 SVQWF
+4160 SLQWF

-4200 YNFGN
+4200 YDFGN
-4205 QTVSGENLNKL
+4205 QIVSGENLNKL

-4277 DGNFVTNPA
+4277 DGNFITNPA

-4301 IGKII
+4301 VGKII

-4340 LSPGDYDDNGKLVT
+4340 LSPGEYDENGKLVT
-4354 RMQARIS
+4354 RMQARVS

-4375 KALSKKYNDFKSFTD
+4375 KVLSAKYNGFKSFTD

-4427 ATQGGIIQ
+4427 STQGGIIQ

-4460 TVTDKGIERVNYREK
+4460 TVTDRGIERVNYREK
-4475 YNNIEDLIEHID
+4475 YSNIEDLIEHID

-4509 DNRLHTTTPLDVC
+4509 NNMLHTTTPLDVC

-4573 SVFQYFTQTCDLGFI
+4573 SVFQYFTQTCDLNFI

-4609 EQDDKGL
+4609 ESDDKGL

-4629 AMINAAVDAAKDNY
+4629 AMINAAVDATKDNY

-4670 RFLAQPGVKAYVE
+4670 RFLAQPGVKSYVE

-4688 SKDAIFREKAIKEE
+4688 SKEAIFRVKAIKEE
-4702 VGNFQIKPE
+4702 VSKFEIRPE
-4711 LFTTEALKKN
+4711 LFTTEALRNN
-4721 LNEHDQEAQ
+4721 LDGHDGEAQ

-4806 TAMDMFGD
+4806 TAMDMFGN

-4822 FKQASDKLCTIF
+4822 FKQASDKLCTTF

-4905 EGIGVDFFDMVKHA
+4905 EGIGVDFFDMIKHA

-4986 SVRTTFYDALPIR
+4986 AVRTTFYDALPIR
-4999 ELANVEA
+4999 ELANIEA
-5006 YVDGNKVTLNEYIAQ
+5006 YVDGSKITLNEYIAQ
-5021 DRYANNID
+5021 DRYANDID
-5029 SLVNQAILQLS
+5029 GLVNQAILQLS

-5069 AVFKKYAGKARTDM
+5069 AVFKKYAFKARTDM

-5109 VSVSYNEKT
+5109 VSQSYDEKT
-5118 DKTYYNPVYYRMSK
+5118 GKTYYNPVYYRMSK
-5132 LGYSQYSNNSS
+5132 LGYQQYSNNSS

-5148 GAYYNNNLISLF
+5148 GAYYDNNLISLF
-5160 NTDFLAKKK
+5160 NTDFLAKRKDNKK
-5169 DYKTYGFF
+5169 YSLF
-5177 NATNYSQLNNF
+5177 NATNYSQLNDF
-5188 AVQDELGARKGMLGQ
+5188 VVQDELNARKGMIGQ
-5203 TMLDVDELGNVN
+5203 NMLDVDELGNVT
-5215 FHVADDPYLGMFET
+5215 FPIVDDPYLGMFDA

-5256 KEVDATFQQLIK
+5256 KEVGATFQQLVK
-5268 KGDNYSFIGS
+5268 KGDEYKFIGS
-5278 KKELSGTVSL
+5278 NKELSGVVSL
-5288 LSNSMEDAQQAADAI
+5288 LANSMDDVQQAAEFI
-5303 FKNYPQ
+5303 FKTYPQ
-5309 VTMIKYIGPA
+5309 VTMVKYIGPA
-5319 GMNII
+5319 GMDII
-5324 SRGST
+5324 SRGSVEST
-5329 EGVKSSS
+5329 KSSS
-5336 IVTSRAPYN
+5336 IVLSKVPYD
-5345 RHTAEA
+5345 RH
-5351 NPRTLYIFTDN
+5351 N
-5362 LDRTSGGSEYGNSW
+5362 
-5376 YKEKYGKGGFG
+5376 
-5387 SYNNPTTAVLRGLP
+5387 
-5401 NAAPISTMKYFKGA
+5401 
-5415 HPGMNLDEARFNDS
+5415 
-5429 DFSEVQ
+5429 
-5435 KVLRDEIKDI
+5435 
-5445 IDLWNSGNFDRIV
+5445 
-5458 IPNNDFLTNSSIAK
+5458 
-5472 ITEERTPNL
+5472 
-5481 YRLMED
+5481 
-5487 ALQYLKQS
+5487 LKQS
-5495 VNNDKT
+5495 INNDGT
-5501 TKMLQQIEQ
+5501 TKLLQQIEQ